1 MRFRHDLTGKN
12 RGKRAISFLLLCL
25 LVSMLPNSIGMDA
38 KADDATD
45 TVTITLHDL
54 YIDRKEA
61 LPDGTTLDD
70 CLKASEHARKI
81 TVKKGTTL
89 ADALTGN
96 NDNLTL
102 GTKSLKDTGV
112 YKKEVTPDEHA
123 MTSVADASGCVWYTR
138 ADSADGNG
146 NGGVDG
152 NNPRTKLNSDTEIN
166 NNIDLYTYSYRLRL
180 ITAQST
186 YKDLIVREGQ
196 SKGITYGSDTNEA
209 NTSIHDFLTQ
219 YSTNV
224 TWTDVN
230 DGKLSETD
238 TLSSGLTRNYT
249 LRASGVDAS
258 TKEIPCYVAENGAW
272 KKISTIQMDIDR
284 VDVWGRTGPAL
295 NYYVTDDELKAAYS
309 DYGFGKDVTFKEGIT
324 SKNKNGYFPFAYGND
339 NKLYNRQMPKQAEG
353 SDQFRVPL
361 VEDTKDITNKLAIYY
376 TPHNTTDY
384 ASNFSGASVWMD
396 NADVLKDNS
405 FYTISVDEADKDKFS
420 DTVTLPDT
428 KILSG
433 GNTTFELPSKDK
445 NGKAVTWYTEKGG
458 DVTAITKKD
467 ENTVTVTVKGINEQ
481 VILTTDKS
489 KSESL
494 KVHCF
499 VLIDQQPVEVGLLT
513 TTKTQYNKPWGSSN
527 TTKNYTRYYITSAQ
541 AETVYKK
548 YGFDASTFTPE
559 TAAQKYNFAIG
570 FYDQDLTIYDN
581 SARMWADIV
590 PINVD
595 DEYKIPMI
603 SEEDGKKYGSCSVY
617 YIPNNSKP
625 TKDGFFVKDITIS
638 GTSFKTSTDFLKSN
652 SFYTVSAKD
661 DAGKFSGT
669 VMPESQCILNGKS
682 VTMTLPY
689 KEGVGWYVNGILVQ
703 PKNIKDGKAD
713 YTVTVNQKTTFTTE
727 VPPLPIN
734 AYVVIDDKWTPVEEE
749 WTWDSTAN
757 KFTGGKLTIPEN
769 QATNTSDGERYYITE
784 TQLKQIFADYDS
796 SITIGNENHFAHEM
810 IRSKDSSKIWADT
823 KVFTVGSEKC
833 IPLYQTSNK
842 NNGATIYYTP
852 KKTGGKDGLVK
863 NDPNALKENCLKYSI
878 SANNKKGYGYVDGN
892 ATLPEKALFDTGA
905 TKNVFITLPNF
916 SESAIQWVAKDI
928 NGKDCTDHFTQTSN
942 TDYTTTYTL
951 NQLNQ
956 TDGIRQQYIF
966 EPKNANQKLRV
977 VYNTDV
983 SKSLVDIFFKNGQN
997 GLKDNQTVVQPCH
1010 IKGST
1015 TYTTSEIQKD
1025 VLYTVLRPD
1034 DDYAVVN
1041 DTKYS
1046 KQYYYTFDCW
1056 EVTTVGGQ
1064 TKEIPADYTLDYA
1077 TLQAYANED
1086 AEVQLQAKW
1095 KLRDAKE
1102 RPDSVN
1108 FFVNLSCEILDY
1120 GGNTKPQPIEN
1131 FTDSVYSTRIQGTD
1145 DIIGHDLKDEQGH
1158 TSGIYVA
1165 DAANEKTAFELDE
1178 KLRNAA
1184 NNIPL
1189 RVTSDKTATQSIY
1202 CPLADGVDKAEIT
1215 VDSMPTDEEIFRKI
1229 RNSNKTVSKVVNG
1242 VEVTI
1247 PKENLTTDKYA
1258 IRWYVLKYQNSD
1270 GWHIDGV
1277 LVEKNAKVI
1286 IKKTFVG
1293 DSEAIALVKNS
1304 YSITVTKSDDPSDTR
1319 TLTLKAAS
1327 SSDGTSLGY
1336 TTYDKATETYT
1347 WVVEG
1352 YQGEQYTV
1360 KEHNYTAKDITI
1372 DETSRAGTLQKAFTS
1387 TSRYS
1392 IHNAENHEHDTNG
1405 DKPYP
1410 EAGVSVTMAAYAA
1423 DIAEQYYQTVHL
1435 TNIYARAGILTL
1447 SKADSVTGH
1456 GLGNIQFKL
1465 SNQDGS
1471 PLELLRRPNTNQY
1484 SVKTQQAGKLGYT
1497 EAVSDN
1503 IVQTDANGYVQ
1514 LRLPPLV
1521 DGDTVDT
1528 SYKGEYY
1535 LEEIL
1540 PEGYTGAKKIS
1551 ITVTD
1556 KAEIRFTIVALD
1568 ENNKDT
1574 TDTWL
1579 DPSAPNN
1586 APILYNTSKM
1596 LTTVTAV
1603 KKWTDTTLDD
1613 SKVSVTVQL
1622 CRNGRPL
1629 ENVSGNVYTQTLN
1642 ADNNWQYTW
1651 KDLPLYVDGA
1661 VASYSLRE
1669 LSIGDTKYD
1678 ANVINDHDTDGYEEY
1693 EVTEDAT
1700 KYYEGEDSPIRDD
1713 NTVDESKFKYTLAA
1727 WKDNSGKMHY
1737 SNHALLVIRNA
1748 PVSADISFEKVD
1760 AEHGRALANAEFT
1773 LYSDEQCTQKVKGEG
1788 FTNPEVS
1795 NSEFGTVQFNH
1806 LPAGTYYFKE
1816 TKAPPGYVAD
1826 DTIYKAVIR
1835 NGKTDITPMPKGR
1848 EEESK
1853 QSNGV
1858 TVTNVSKMKLT
1869 IKKVDMDGK
1878 PITSSPA
1885 TFKIQEGTDSTTIQ
1899 QTENGEITLSNIAE
1913 GEQYIFEV
1921 SAPAGY
1927 KTLDT
1932 HVTLEI
1938 ANGEIRSIEENP
1950 DTAHWSLTKDK
1961 DGDCS
1966 YTLTVKNE
1974 PLVSLPSAG
1983 GRGYPLALLL
1993 GAGLMCGASALAL
2006 WLRRRRNQ

>member
-1 MRFRHDLTGKN
+1 MTGKN
-12 RGKRAISFLLLCL
+12 RGKRAISFLLLLCL
-25 LVSMLPNSIGMDA
+25 LVPMFPRSIGMDA

-61 LPDGTTLDD
+61 LPDGTNLDN
-70 CLKASEHARKI
+70 CLKAFEHARKI
-81 TVKKGTTL
+81 QVSKGTTL
-89 ADALTGN
+89 EKALTGN
-96 NDNLTL
+96 NVTL
-102 GTKSLKDTGV
+102 GTKSLAATGV
-112 YKKEVTPDEHA
+112 YKTEVTPDKYA
-123 MTSVADASGCVWYTR
+123 MTSVADASDCVWYTR
-138 ADSADGNG
+138 ADSEDGNG

-152 NNPRTKLNSDTEIN
+152 NNPRKKLGSDTKIN
-166 NNIDLYTYSYRLRL
+166 DNIDLYTYSYRLRL
-180 ITAQST
+180 ITAKDT

-196 SKGITYGSDTNEA
+196 SKGIAYGSDTNTA
-209 NTSIHDFLTQ
+209 NTDISSFL
-219 YSTNV
+219 SNANV
-224 TWTDVN
+224 DSWTDVN
-230 DGKLSETD
+230 EGKLLETD
-238 TLSSGLTRNYT
+238 VLSNGLTRNYT
-249 LRASGVDAS
+249 LRASGMDAP
-258 TKEIPCYVAENGAW
+258 TKEIPCYVAVNGRW
-272 KKISTIQMDIDR
+272 TKINTIQMDTDR

-309 DYGFGKDVTFKEGIT
+309 AYGFGTDVTFKDGIT
-324 SKNKNGYFPFAYGND
+324 SKDKNGYFPFTYDND
-339 NKLYNRQMPKQAEG
+339 KQLNNRQMPKQAED
-353 SDQFRVPL
+353 SKQFRVPL
-361 VEDTKDITNKLAIYY
+361 VEDTKDIAKNLAIYY
-376 TPHNTTDY
+376 TPHSTTGYVTTDN
-384 ASNFSGASVWMD
+384 S
-396 NADVLKDNS
+396 DVLKNNL
-405 FYTISVDEADKDKFS
+405 FYTISVDEADKSKFS

-433 GNTTFELPSKDK
+433 GDKTVELPSKDK
-445 NGKAVTWYTEKGG
+445 DGNAVTWYTEKGS
-458 DVTAITKKD
+458 DVTTISKKD

-481 VILTTDKS
+481 VLLTTDKS
-489 KSESL
+489 KSEGL

-499 VLIDQQPVEVGLLT
+499 VLIDQQPVEVGWLT
-513 TTKTQYNKPWGSSN
+513 TTKTQSDTSWG
-527 TTKNYTRYYITSAQ
+527 TGKNYTRYYITSVQ

-548 YGFDASTFTPE
+548 YGFDASQYAPNT

-570 FYDQDLTIYDN
+570 FYDKDLTISDN

-595 DEYKIPMI
+595 GEYKIPMI

-617 YIPNNSKP
+617 YIPNNTEK
-625 TKDGFFVKDITIS
+625 KDFWTKDITIDEN
-638 GTSFKTSTDFLKSN
+638 SFTTSTDFLKSN
-652 SFYTVSAKD
+652 SFYTVSAQD
-661 DAGKFSGT
+661 DAGKFGSDT
-669 VMPESQCILNGKS
+669 AMPEKQCILNGKS

-689 KEGVGWYVNGILVQ
+689 KEGVQWYANGIQVR
-703 PKNIKDGKAD
+703 PENINSDKAD
-713 YTVTVNQKTTFTTE
+713 YTVTVNQKTTFTTK
-727 VPPLPIN
+727 VPLMPIN
-734 AYVVIDDKWTPVEEE
+734 AYVVIDDKWTPVKEE
-749 WTWDSTAN
+749 WTWDSSAN
-757 KFTGGKLTIPEN
+757 KFTGGKLTIPEDQTTGTGN
-769 QATNTSDGERYYITE
+769 QERYYITE
-784 TQLKQIFADYDS
+784 TQLKQIFAAYDS

-810 IRSKDSSKIWADT
+810 IRPKDSSKIWADT
-823 KVFTVGSEKC
+823 AVFTVGSEKC

-852 KKTGGKDGLVK
+852 KETGGKNGLVK
-863 NDPNALKENCLKYSI
+863 NNPDALKANCLKYSI
-878 SANNKKGYGYVDGN
+878 SANNKKGYPYVDKN
-892 ATLPEKALFDTGA
+892 AALPEKELFNTGA
-905 TKNVFITLPNF
+905 TNNVSITLPNF
-916 SESAIQWVAKDI
+916 SESAIQWVAKDT
-928 NGKDCTDHFTQTSN
+928 NGKDCTNQFTQTVNES
-942 TDYTTTYTL
+942 DYTTTYT
-951 NQLNQ
+951 LNQ

-983 SKSLVDIFFKNGQN
+983 SKSLEDIFSKNGQ
-997 GLKDNQTVVQPCH
+997 KDYQEVVQPCS
-1010 IKGST
+1010 IKGGI
-1015 TYTTSEIQKD
+1015 TYTTSEIQKNASH
-1025 VLYTVLRPD
+1025 TVLRPD

-1041 DTKYS
+1041 HTKYS

-1056 EVTTVGGQ
+1056 EVTTVGGGKKTIQ
-1064 TKEIPADYTLDYA
+1064 AGDVLDYA
-1077 TLQAYANED
+1077 TLQEYANAD

-1095 KLRDAKE
+1095 KLRDKKG

-1108 FFVNLSCEILDY
+1108 FFVGLGCEILDY
-1120 GGNTKPQPIEN
+1120 GGNTKPQPKEN
-1131 FTDSVYSTRIQGTD
+1131 FTKDSVYSTRIHGTD
-1145 DIIGHDLKDEQGH
+1145 YVIGHDLKDEKGNK
-1158 TSGIYVA
+1158 SGIYVA
-1165 DAANEKTAFELDE
+1165 DAASANTAFDLD
-1178 KLRNAA
+1178 KDLRNAA

-1202 CPLADGVDKAEIT
+1202 CPLDNGYSEAEIT

-1229 RNSNKTVSKVVNG
+1229 RNSKEEVYKYDANKTKVI
-1242 VEVTI
+1242 I

-1258 IRWYVLKYQNSD
+1258 IRWYVLKYQDSD

-1293 DSEAIALVKNS
+1293 DSAAINEVKKN
-1304 YSITVTKSDDPSDTR
+1304 YSITVTKSNDTSDER
-1319 TLTLKAAS
+1319 TLTLKEAS
-1327 SSDGTSLGY
+1327 SSDSTSLGY

-1372 DETSRAGTLQKAFTS
+1372 DKNSRAGTLKKAFTS

-1405 DKPYP
+1405 DKPYTDD
-1410 EAGVSVTMAAYAA
+1410 GVSVTMAAYAT
-1423 DIAEQYYQTVHL
+1423 DIDKQYYQTVHL
-1435 TNIYARAGILTL
+1435 TNIYAQAGILTL
-1447 SKADSVTGH
+1447 SKADRVTGH
-1456 GLGNIQFKL
+1456 GLGNVQFKL
-1465 SNQDGS
+1465 SNQNGS
-1471 PLELLRRPNTNQY
+1471 ELKLLRRPNTNQY
-1484 SVKTQQAGKLGYT
+1484 SVKTQQAGNLGYT
-1497 EAVSDN
+1497 ETVPDN

-1514 LRLPPLV
+1514 LRLPPLI

-1528 SYKGEYY
+1528 RYDGEYF

-1556 KAEIRFTIVALD
+1556 QGGVRFTIVALD
-1568 ENNKDT
+1568 DNDNDT
-1574 TDTWL
+1574 TSTWL
-1579 DPSAPNN
+1579 DNTQN
-1586 APILYNTSKM
+1586 DAPILYNTSKM

-1603 KKWTDTTLDD
+1603 KKWTATTLDD
-1613 SKVSVTVQL
+1613 SKVPVIVQL

-1629 ENVSGNVYTQTLN
+1629 ENVSDKVYTQTLN
-1642 ADNNWQYTW
+1642 ADNHWQYTW
-1651 KDLPLYVDGA
+1651 ENLPLYVDGEIA
-1661 VASYSLRE
+1661 KYSLRE
-1669 LSIGDTKYD
+1669 LSIGNTKYD
-1678 ANVINDHDTDGYEEY
+1678 ADVINDYDTDGYEEY

-1700 KYYEGEDSPIRDD
+1700 KYYEGEDSPIQSD
-1713 NTVDESKFKYTLAA
+1713 NTVDESKFKHTLAA

-1773 LYSDEQCTQKVKGEG
+1773 LYSDEQCTKMVTGEG
-1788 FTNPEVS
+1788 FKNPEVS
-1795 NSEFGTVQFNH
+1795 NYEFGTVQFTK

-1816 TKAPPGYVAD
+1816 TKAPPGYEMN

-1835 NGKTDITPMPKGR
+1835 NGKTDITPMLKGR

-1858 TVTNVSKMKLT
+1858 TVTNASKMKLT
-1869 IKKVDMDGK
+1869 IKKVDMDGNL
-1878 PITSSPA
+1878 ITSSPA
-1885 TFKIQEGTDSTTIQ
+1885 TFKIQEGTDSTKIQ
-1899 QTENGEITLSNIAE
+1899 QTNNGEITLTNVAE

-1938 ANGEIRSIEENP
+1938 ANGEIKSIEDNP
-1950 DTAHWSLTKDK
+1950 DKEHWVLQR

-1993 GAGLMCGASALAL
+1993 GAGLMCGASGLAL

>member
-12 RGKRAISFLLLCL
+12 RGKRALSFLLLCL
-25 LVSMLPNSIGMDA
+25 LVSMLSNSIGMDA
-38 KADDATD
+38 KADDAKTDD

-70 CLKASEHARKI
+70 CLKASEHARQIK
-81 TVKKGTTL
+81 VKKGTTL
-89 ADALTGN
+89 EKALTGN
-96 NDNLTL
+96 NNVQL
-102 GTKSLKDTGV
+102 GTKSLKATGV
-112 YKKEVTPDEHA
+112 YKKEVTPDKDA
-123 MTSVADASGCVWYTR
+123 MTSVANASECVWYTR

-152 NNPRTKLNSDTEIN
+152 NNPRTKLNSDTKIN
-166 NNIDLYTYSYRLRL
+166 DNIDLYTYSYRLRL
-180 ITAQST
+180 ITAKDT
-186 YKDLIVREGQ
+186 YDLIVREGQ
-196 SKGITYGSDTNEA
+196 SKGIVYGSDKNEA
-209 NTSIHDFLTQ
+209 NTDISSFL
-219 YSTNV
+219 SSANV
-224 TWTDVN
+224 TFWTDVN
-230 DGKLSETD
+230 EKQLAD
-238 TLSSGLTRNYT
+238 TTALSSGLTRNYT

-258 TKEIPCYVAENGAW
+258 TKEIPCYVAVNGAW
-272 KKISTIQMDIDR
+272 TQISTIQMDTDR

-295 NYYVTDDELKAAYS
+295 NYYVTDDELKTAYS
-309 DYGFGKDVTFKEGIT
+309 DYGFGTDVIFEKGIT
-324 SKNKNGYFPFAYGND
+324 SKDKNGYFPFAYGD
-339 NKLYNRQMPKQAEG
+339 NKQLQNRQMPKQPEG
-353 SDQFRVPL
+353 STQFRVPL
-361 VEDTKDITNKLAIYY
+361 VEDTKDITKNLAIYY
-376 TPHNTTDY
+376 TPHSTTGY
-384 ASNFSGASVWMD
+384 VTID
-396 NADVLKDNS
+396 NADVLNNNS

-420 DTVTLPDT
+420 DTVSLPDT

-433 GNTTFELPSKDK
+433 GNKTFNLPSKDK
-445 NGKAVTWYTEKGG
+445 DGNAVTWYVEKGG
-458 DVTAITKKD
+458 DVTAITKKN
-467 ENTVTVTVKGINEQ
+467 ENTVTVTVKSINEQ
-481 VILTTDKS
+481 VLLTTDKS
-489 KSESL
+489 KAKGL
-494 KVHCF
+494 QVHCF
-499 VLIDQQPVEVGLLT
+499 VLVDQQPVEVGLLT

-541 AETVYKK
+541 AETVYKE
-548 YGFDASTFTPE
+548 YGFDASTFTPD
-559 TAAQKYNFAIG
+559 TTNAQKYNFAIG

-603 SEEDGKKYGSCSVY
+603 SKEDGKKYGSCSVY

-669 VMPESQCILNGKS
+669 AMPESQCILNGKS

-689 KEGVGWYVNGILVQ
+689 KEGVGWYVNGIRVE
-703 PKNIKDGKAD
+703 PKNINGDKAD
-713 YTVTVNQKTTFTTE
+713 YTVTVNQKTTFTTK
-727 VPPLPIN
+727 VPLMPIN
-734 AYVVIDDKWTPVEEE
+734 AYVSIDNTWTPVKAE

-757 KFTGGKLTIPEN
+757 KFTGGKLTIPKDQTTGTGDN
-769 QATNTSDGERYYITE
+769 ERYYITE
-784 TQLKQIFADYDS
+784 TQLKQIFAKYDPS
-796 SITIGNENHFAHEM
+796 VTIGNENHFAHEM

-823 KVFTVGSEKC
+823 AVFTVGSEKC
-833 IPLYQTSNK
+833 IPLYKTLNT

-852 KKTGGKDGLVK
+852 KETGGKSGLVK
-863 NDPNALKENCLKYSI
+863 NNPDALKANCLKYSI
-878 SANNKKGYGYVDGN
+878 SANNKKSYAYVDTK
-892 ATLPEKALFDTGA
+892 AELPKKAFFDTG
-905 TKNVFITLPNF
+905 TKENVSITLPNF
-916 SESAIQWVAKDI
+916 SESAIQWVAKDVDG
-928 NGKDCTDHFTQTSN
+928 NDCTSQFIKTVNESN
-942 TDYTTTYTL
+942 YTTTYT
-951 NQLNQ
+951 LNQ

-983 SKSLVDIFFKNGQN
+983 SKSLVDIFLKNGQRI
-997 GLKDNQTVVQPCH
+997 DQTVVQPCH

-1015 TYTTSEIQKD
+1015 TYTTSEIQRN
-1025 VLYTVLRPD
+1025 VSHMVLRPD

-1056 EVTTVGGQ
+1056 EVTAVGGG
-1064 TKEIPADYTLDYA
+1064 TIPIQADKTLNYD

-1086 AEVQLQAKW
+1086 AEVHLQAKW
-1095 KLRDAKE
+1095 KLRDAKN

-1108 FFVNLSCEILDY
+1108 FFVGLGCEILDY
-1120 GGNTKPQPIEN
+1120 GGNTHPQPIEN
-1131 FTDSVYSTRIQGTD
+1131 FTDSVYSTRIHGTD
-1145 DIIGHDLKDEQGH
+1145 HVIGHDLKDEKGNK
-1158 TSGIYVA
+1158 SGIYVA
-1165 DAANEKTAFELDE
+1165 DAANAKNAFDLDE
-1178 KLRNAA
+1178 DLRNAA

-1189 RVTSDKTATQSIY
+1189 RVTSTKSESDTSIY
-1202 CPLADGVDKAEIT
+1202 CPLADGYSEAKIT

-1229 RNSNKTVSKVVNG
+1229 RNSKKEVYKYDEDNNKVI
-1242 VEVTI
+1242 I

-1258 IRWYVLKYQNSD
+1258 IRWYVLKYQDSD

-1293 DSEAIALVKNS
+1293 DSEAIAEVKKK
-1304 YSITVTKSDDPSDTR
+1304 YSITVTKSDDTSDTR
-1319 TLTLKAAS
+1319 TLTLKAAK
-1327 SSDGTSLGY
+1327 DDTENLGY

-1352 YQGEQYTV
+1352 HQGEQYTV
-1360 KEHNYTAKDITI
+1360 KEHNYTAQDITI
-1372 DETSRAGTLQKAFTS
+1372 KENSRTGTLKKAFTS
-1387 TSRYS
+1387 TSRYA
-1392 IHNAENHEHDTNG
+1392 IHNAENHENDTNG
-1405 DKPYP
+1405 DKPYTD
-1410 EAGVSVTMAAYAA
+1410 AGVSVTMAAYAA
-1423 DIAEQYYQTVHL
+1423 DIDNQYYQTVHL
-1435 TNIYARAGILTL
+1435 TNIYAQAGILTL
-1447 SKADSVTGH
+1447 SKADRVTGH

-1465 SNQDGS
+1465 SNQNGS

-1497 EAVSDN
+1497 ETVSDN

-1528 SYKGEYY
+1528 SYEGKYY

-1551 ITVTD
+1551 IIVTD
-1556 KAEIRFTIVALD
+1556 DAQVRFTIVALD
-1568 ENNKDT
+1568 DSNNDT
-1574 TDTWL
+1574 TGAWL
-1579 DPSAPNN
+1579 DPDAPNN

-1603 KKWTDTTLDD
+1603 KKWSTTLE
-1613 SKVSVTVQL
+1613 SSTVPVTVQL

-1629 ENVSGNVYTQTLN
+1629 ENVSGNVYTRELT
-1642 ADNNWQYTW
+1642 AENNWQYTW
-1651 KDLPLYVDGA
+1651 KDLPLYVDGKIA
-1661 VASYSLRE
+1661 KYSLRE

-1678 ANVINDHDTDGYEEY
+1678 ANVINDYDTDGYEEY
-1693 EVTEDAT
+1693 LVTEDAT
-1700 KYYEGEDSPIRDD
+1700 KYYEGEDSPIQS
-1713 NTVDESKFKYTLAA
+1713 NGTVNESKFKYTIAA

-1773 LYSDEQCTQKVKGEG
+1773 LYSDEQCTQKVTGEG
-1788 FTNPEVS
+1788 FQNPEFS
-1795 NSEFGTVQFNH
+1795 YPDFGTVQFTN

-1816 TKAPPGYVAD
+1816 TKAPPGYKAD

-1848 EEESK
+1848 AEESK

-1858 TVTNVSKMKLT
+1858 TVTNESKMKLT

-1899 QTENGEITLSNIAE
+1899 QTDNGEITLSNIAE

-1938 ANGEIRSIEENP
+1938 ANGEIKRVEDNP
-1950 DTAHWSLTKDK
+1950 DTVHWILQR

>member
-12 RGKRAISFLLLCL
+12 RGKRALSFLLLCL

-61 LPDGTTLDD
+61 LPDGTKLDD
-70 CLKASEHARKI
+70 CLKASEHARTI
-81 TVKKGTTL
+81 QVPKGTTL
-89 ADALTGN
+89 AEALRN
-96 NDNLTL
+96 NNVTL
-102 GTKSLKDTGV
+102 GTKSLKATGV

-123 MTSVADASGCVWYTR
+123 MTSVADASDCVWYTR

-152 NNPRTKLNSDTEIN
+152 NNPRTKLDKSTAIDK
-166 NNIDLYTYSYRLRL
+166 NIHLYTYSYRLRL
-180 ITAQST
+180 ITAKDT
-186 YKDLIVREGQ
+186 YQDLIVREGQ
-196 SKGITYGSDTNEA
+196 SKGIKYGSNENTA
-209 NTSIHDFLTQ
+209 NTDIGSFL
-219 YSTNV
+219 SNANV
-224 TWTDVN
+224 TSWTDVN
-230 DGKLSETD
+230 EKQLADTD
-238 TLSSGLTRNYT
+238 ALSSGLTRNYT
-249 LRASGVDAS
+249 LRASGVAAS
-258 TKEIPCYVAENGAW
+258 TKEIPCYVAVNGEW
-272 KKISTIQMDIDR
+272 KEISTIQMDTDR

-309 DYGFGKDVTFKEGIT
+309 DYGFGTDVTFKEGIT
-324 SKNKNGYFPFAYGND
+324 NKDKNGYFPFAYGD
-339 NKLYNRQMPKQAEG
+339 NKQLQNRQMPKQVEG

-361 VEDTKDITNKLAIYY
+361 VEDTKDIAKNLAIYY
-376 TPHNTTDY
+376 TPHSTTGY
-384 ASNFSGASVWMD
+384 VTID
-396 NADVLKDNS
+396 NADVLKNNS
-405 FYTISVDEADKDKFS
+405 FYTISVDAEDKDKFS
-420 DTVTLPDT
+420 NTVSLPDT

-433 GNTTFELPSKDK
+433 GEATFDLPSKDK
-445 NGKAVTWYTEKGG
+445 DGKAVTWYVENGS
-458 DVTAITKKD
+458 DVTAITKKN
-467 ENTVTVTVKGINEQ
+467 ENTVTVTVKNINEQ
-481 VILTTDKS
+481 VLLTTDKS
-489 KSESL
+489 KAKGL

-513 TTKTQYNKPWGSSN
+513 TTKTQYNEPWGSSN

-548 YGFDASTFTPE
+548 YGFDASQYTPDK
-559 TAAQKYNFAIG
+559 TDAQKYNFAIG

-581 SARMWADIV
+581 SARMWADIA
-590 PINVD
+590 PIND
-595 DEYKIPMI
+595 GNEYKIPMI
-603 SEEDGKKYGSCSVY
+603 SSEDGKTSGNAKGSCSVY
-617 YIPNNSKP
+617 YIPNNTGK
-625 TKDGFFVKDITIS
+625 KDFWVRKHGAYEPSV
-638 GTSFKTSTDFLKSN
+638 DFLKKN
-652 SFYTVSAKD
+652 SFYTVSAQD

-669 VMPESQCILNGKS
+669 AMPESQCILNGKS

-689 KEGVGWYVNGILVQ
+689 KEGVGWYVNGIRVE
-703 PKNIKDGKAD
+703 PKNINGDKAD
-713 YTVTVNQKTTFTTE
+713 YTVTVNQKTTFTTK

-734 AYVVIDDKWTPVEEE
+734 AYVVIDDKWTPVEKE

-757 KFTGGKLTIPEN
+757 KFTGGELTIPEN
-769 QATNTSDGERYYITE
+769 QTTGTSTNERYYITE
-784 TQLKQIFADYDS
+784 TQLKQIFAEYDS
-796 SITIGNENHFAHEM
+796 SIKVESTNHFAHEM
-810 IRSKDSSKIWADT
+810 IVKSNPDTIWADT

-833 IPLYQTSNK
+833 IPLNMLTSGK
-842 NNGATIYYTP
+842 GAAIYYTP
-852 KKTGGKDGLVK
+852 KDSGKLSNTDALRK
-863 NDPNALKENCLKYSI
+863 NNCLKYSI
-878 SANNKKGYGYVDGN
+878 SANNKKSYAYVNKD
-892 ATLPEKALFDTGA
+892 AALPEKAFFNTGA
-905 TKNVFITLPNF
+905 TENVSITLPNF
-916 SESAIQWVAKDI
+916 SASAIQWVAKDVD
-928 NGKDCTDHFTQTSN
+928 GKDCTSQFTKTSN
-942 TDYTTTYTL
+942 TDYTTTYT
-951 NQLNQ
+951 LNQ

-966 EPKNANQKLRV
+966 EPKNADQKLCV

-983 SKSLVDIFFKNGQN
+983 SKSLEDFFSQN

-1015 TYTTSEIQKD
+1015 TYTTSEIREN
-1025 VLYTVLRPD
+1025 VSHTVLRPD

-1056 EVTTVGGQ
+1056 EVITVGGG
-1064 TKEIPADYTLDYA
+1064 TKTIPADATLDYD

-1086 AEVQLQAKW
+1086 AEVHLQAKW
-1095 KLRDAKE
+1095 KLRDAKK

-1108 FFVNLSCEILDY
+1108 FFVGLGCEILDY
-1120 GGNTKPQPIEN
+1120 GGNTHSQPIEN
-1131 FTDSVYSTRIQGTD
+1131 FTKDSVYSTRIHGTD
-1145 DIIGHDLKDEQGH
+1145 HVIGHALMDADNKH
-1158 TSGIYVA
+1158 KSGIYVA
-1165 DAANEKTAFELDE
+1165 DAESADTAFDLDAA
-1178 KLRNAA
+1178 LRNAA

-1189 RVTSDKTATQSIY
+1189 RVTSDKTATQSIT
-1202 CPLADGVDKAEIT
+1202 CPLDNGYSEAKIT

-1229 RNSNKTVSKVVNG
+1229 RNSSEDVYKYDEDNKKVI
-1242 VEVTI
+1242 I

-1258 IRWYVLKYQNSD
+1258 IRWYVLKYQDSD

-1293 DSEAIALVKNS
+1293 DSEAIAEVKKN
-1304 YSITVTKSDDPSDTR
+1304 YSITVTKSDDENDTR
-1319 TLTLKAAS
+1319 TLTLNAAS
-1327 SSDGTSLGY
+1327 SNDSTDLGY

-1352 YQGEQYTV
+1352 YQGEQYTI
-1360 KEHNYTAKDITI
+1360 KEHNYTAQDITI
-1372 DETSRAGTLQKAFTS
+1372 KENSRTGTLTKAFTS
-1387 TSRYS
+1387 TSRYA
-1392 IHNAENHEHDTNG
+1392 IHNAENHENDTNG
-1405 DKPYP
+1405 DKPYTDD
-1410 EAGVSVTMAAYAA
+1410 GVSVTMAAYAA
-1423 DIAEQYYQTVHL
+1423 DIDNQYYQTVHL
-1435 TNIYARAGILTL
+1435 TNIYAQAGILTL
-1447 SKADSVTGH
+1447 SKADRVTGH

-1465 SNQDGS
+1465 SNQNGS

-1497 EAVSDN
+1497 ETVPDN

-1528 SYKGEYY
+1528 SYEGKYY

-1556 KAEIRFTIVALD
+1556 KGEVRFTIVALD
-1568 ENNKDT
+1568 DNDNNT
-1574 TDTWL
+1574 TGTWL
-1579 DPSAPNN
+1579 DPNAPND

-1603 KKWTDTTLDD
+1603 KKWTKTTLDD

-1629 ENVSGNVYTQTLN
+1629 ENVSGKVYTRELT
-1642 ADNNWQYTW
+1642 AKDNWQYTW
-1651 KDLPLYVDGA
+1651 KDLPLYVDGEIA
-1661 VASYSLRE
+1661 KYSLRE

-1678 ANVINDHDTDGYEEY
+1678 ANVINDYDTDGYEEY

-1700 KYYEGEDSPIRDD
+1700 KYYEGEDSPIQSDG
-1713 NTVDESKFKYTLAA
+1713 TVNESKFQHTLAA

-1773 LYSDEQCTQKVKGEG
+1773 LYSDEHCTQKVTGEG
-1788 FTNPEVS
+1788 FKNPEVS
-1795 NSEFGTVQFNH
+1795 YPDFGTVQFNN

-1853 QSNGV
+1853 KSNGV
-1858 TVTNVSKMKLT
+1858 TVTNESKMKLT
-1869 IKKVDMDGK
+1869 IKKVDMDVNL
-1878 PITSSPA
+1878 ITSSPA

-1932 HVTLEI
+1932 HVTLQI
-1938 ANGEIRSIEENP
+1938 ADGKIRCIEDNP
-1950 DTAHWSLTKDK
+1950 DEDHWILQQ

>member
-12 RGKRAISFLLLCL
+12 RGKRALSFLLLCL

-38 KADDATD
+38 KADDAKTDD

-70 CLKASEHARKI
+70 CLKASEHARTI
-81 TVKKGTTL
+81 QVPKGTTL
-89 ADALTGN
+89 EKALTGN
-96 NDNLTL
+96 NNVQL
-102 GTKSLKDTGV
+102 GTKSLKATGV
-112 YKKEVTPDEHA
+112 YKKEVTPDKDA
-123 MTSVADASGCVWYTR
+123 MTSVANASECVWYTR

-152 NNPRTKLNSDTEIN
+152 NNPRTKLDKSTA
-166 NNIDLYTYSYRLRL
+166 IDKDIHLYTYSYRLRL
-180 ITAQST
+180 ITAKDT
-186 YKDLIVREGQ
+186 YDLIVREGQ
-196 SKGITYGSDTNEA
+196 SKGIAYGSDTNEA

-230 DGKLSETD
+230 DGKLSETA

-258 TKEIPCYVAENGAW
+258 TKEIPCYVAVNGAW
-272 KKISTIQMDIDR
+272 TQISTINMDTDR

-309 DYGFGKDVTFKEGIT
+309 DYGFGTDVIFEKGIT
-324 SKNKNGYFPFAYGND
+324 SKDKNGYFPFAYGD
-339 NKLYNRQMPKQAEG
+339 NKQLQNRQMPKQAEG
-353 SDQFRVPL
+353 STQFRVPL
-361 VEDTKDITNKLAIYY
+361 VEDTKDIAKNLAIYY
-376 TPHNTTDY
+376 TPHSTTGY
-384 ASNFSGASVWMD
+384 VTID
-396 NADVLKDNS
+396 NADVLKNNS

-420 DTVTLPDT
+420 NTVSLPDT

-433 GNTTFELPSKDK
+433 GEATFDLPSKDK
-445 NGKAVTWYTEKGG
+445 GGKTVTWYVEKGS
-458 DVTAITKKD
+458 DATDISKKD
-467 ENTVTVTVKGINEQ
+467 ENTVTVTVKNINEQ
-481 VILTTDKS
+481 VLLTTDKS
-489 KSESL
+489 KAEGL

-513 TTKTQYNKPWGSSN
+513 TTKTQSDASWG
-527 TTKNYTRYYITSAQ
+527 TGKNYTRYYITSAQ

-548 YGFDASTFTPE
+548 YGFDASTFTPD
-559 TAAQKYNFAIG
+559 TTNAQKYNFAIG
-570 FYDQDLTIYDN
+570 FYDSTNGDGDN
-581 SARMWADIV
+581 PDRMWPDIA
-590 PINVD
+590 PIKDGN
-595 DEYKIPMI
+595 EYKIPMI
-603 SEEDGKKYGSCSVY
+603 SSDDGKTGGKANGSCSVY
-617 YIPNNSKP
+617 YIPNNTE
-625 TKDGFFVKDITIS
+625 TKDFWVRKHGAYEPSV
-638 GTSFKTSTDFLKSN
+638 DFLGKN
-652 SFYTVSAKD
+652 SFYTVSAQD
-661 DAGKFSGT
+661 NAGKFDTGT
-669 VMPESQCILNGKS
+669 VMPESQYILNGKS

-689 KEGVGWYVNGILVQ
+689 SEGVEWYANGILVQ
-703 PKNIKDGKAD
+703 PKNINGDKAD
-713 YTVTVNQKTTFTTE
+713 YTVTINQKTTFTTK
-727 VPPLPIN
+727 VPLMPIN
-734 AYVVIDDKWTPVEEE
+734 AYVSIDNTWTPVKAE

-757 KFTGGKLTIPEN
+757 EFTGGELTIPEN
-769 QATNTSDGERYYITE
+769 QTTGTGDNERYYITE
-784 TQLKQIFADYDS
+784 TQLKQIFEKYDS

-823 KVFTVGSEKC
+823 AVFTVGSEKC
-833 IPLYQTSNK
+833 IPLYKTLNT
-842 NNGATIYYTP
+842 NNGATVYYTP
-852 KKTGGKDGLVK
+852 KVTGGKSGLVK
-863 NDPNALKENCLKYSI
+863 NNPDALKANCLKYSI
-878 SANNKKGYGYVDGN
+878 SANNKKSYVYVNKDAVLPKKELFN
-892 ATLPEKALFDTGA
+892 TATE
-905 TKNVFITLPNF
+905 NVSITLPNF
-916 SESAIQWVAKDI
+916 SESAIQWVAKDVDG
-928 NGKDCTDHFTQTSN
+928 NDCTSQFIKTVN
-942 TDYTTTYTL
+942 ELNYTTTYTL
-951 NQLNQ
+951 NQKG
-956 TDGIRQQYIF
+956 GIRQQYIF

-983 SKSLVDIFFKNGQN
+983 SKSLKNLFSQNSQN
-997 GLKDNQTVVQPCH
+997 GLKDNQTVVQPCS

-1015 TYTTSEIQKD
+1015 TYTTSEIQENASH
-1025 VLYTVLRPD
+1025 TVLRPD

-1056 EVTTVGGQ
+1056 KVTTVGGV
-1064 TKEIPADYTLDYA
+1064 TKTIRAGDKLDYT

-1086 AEVQLQAKW
+1086 AEVHLQAKW
-1095 KLRDAKE
+1095 KLQDAQG

-1108 FFVNLSCEILDY
+1108 FFVNLGCKILDY
-1120 GGNTKPQPIEN
+1120 GGNTHPQPIEN
-1131 FTDSVYSTRIQGTD
+1131 FTDSVYSTRIHGTD
-1145 DIIGHDLKDEQGH
+1145 NVIGHDLKDEKGNK
-1158 TSGIYVA
+1158 SGIYVA
-1165 DAANEKTAFELDE
+1165 DAASKKTAFDLDAA
-1178 KLRNAA
+1178 LRNAA

-1202 CPLADGVDKAEIT
+1202 CPLANGVDKAEIT

-1229 RNSNKTVSKVVNG
+1229 RNSNKTVSKRVNG
-1242 VEVTI
+1242 VDVTI

-1258 IRWYVLKYQNSD
+1258 IRWYVLKYQDSD

-1293 DSEAIALVKNS
+1293 DSAAIDEVKKK
-1304 YSITVTKSDDPSDTR
+1304 YSITVTKSNDTSDTR

-1327 SSDGTSLGY
+1327 SNDSTSLGY
-1336 TTYDKATETYT
+1336 TTYDEATETYT

-1352 YQGEQYTV
+1352 YQGEQYTI
-1360 KEHNYTAKDITI
+1360 KENNYTAQDITI
-1372 DETSRAGTLQKAFTS
+1372 KENSRTGTLKKAFTS
-1387 TSRYS
+1387 TSRYA
-1392 IHNAENHEHDTNG
+1392 IHNAENHENDTNG
-1405 DKPYP
+1405 DKSYTD
-1410 EAGVSVTMAAYAA
+1410 AGVSVTMAAYAA

-1447 SKADSVTGH
+1447 SKADRVTGH

-1465 SNQDGS
+1465 SNQNGS

-1497 EAVSDN
+1497 ETVPDN

-1528 SYKGEYY
+1528 SYEGKYY

-1551 ITVTD
+1551 IIVTD
-1556 KAEIRFTIVALD
+1556 DAQVRFTIVALD

-1574 TDTWL
+1574 TSTWL
-1579 DPSAPNN
+1579 DNTQN
-1586 APILYNTSKM
+1586 DAPILYNTSKM

-1603 KKWTDTTLDD
+1603 KKWTKTTLDD

-1629 ENVSGNVYTQTLN
+1629 ENVSGNVYTQELT
-1642 ADNNWQYTW
+1642 AENNWQYTW
-1651 KDLPLYVDGA
+1651 KDLPLYVDGEIA
-1661 VASYSLRE
+1661 KYSLRE

-1678 ANVINDHDTDGYEEY
+1678 ANVINDYDTDGYEEY
-1693 EVTEDAT
+1693 LVTEDAT
-1700 KYYEGEDSPIRDD
+1700 KYYEGEDSPIQS
-1713 NTVDESKFKYTLAA
+1713 NGTVNESKFKYTIAA

-1773 LYSDEQCTQKVKGEG
+1773 LYSDEQCTKMVTGEG
-1788 FTNPEVS
+1788 FQNPEFS
-1795 NSEFGTVQFNH
+1795 YPDFGTVQFNN

-1816 TKAPPGYVAD
+1816 TKAPPGYEAD

-1848 EEESK
+1848 AEESK

-1858 TVTNVSKMKLT
+1858 TVTNASKMKLT
-1869 IKKVDMDGK
+1869 IKKVDMDDK

-1899 QTENGEITLSNIAE
+1899 QTDNGEITLSNIAE

-1932 HVTLEI
+1932 HVTLQI
-1938 ANGEIRSIEENP
+1938 ADGKIECIEENP
-1950 DTAHWSLTKDK
+1950 DIAHWILKSN
-1961 DGDCS
+1961 GDCS

>member
-1 MRFRHDLTGKN
+1 MT
-12 RGKRAISFLLLCL
+12 GKRAISFLLLCL
-25 LVSMLPNSIGMDA
+25 LVSMLSNSIGMDA
-38 KADDATD
+38 KADDAKTDD

-61 LPDGTTLDD
+61 LPDGINLADKEQNGDTNPDP
-70 CLKASEHARKI
+70 CLAAYKYARKI
-81 TVKKGTTL
+81 QVKKGTTL

-96 NDNLTL
+96 NNVQL
-102 GTKSLKDTGV
+102 GTKSLKATGV
-112 YKKEVTPDEHA
+112 YKKEVTADEHA

-138 ADSADGNG
+138 EDSADCNG

-152 NNPRTKLNSDTEIN
+152 NNPRTKLNSDTKIN
-166 NNIDLYTYSYRLRL
+166 DNIDLYTYSYRLRL
-180 ITAQST
+180 ITAKDT
-186 YKDLIVREGQ
+186 YDLIVREGQ
-196 SKGITYGSDTNEA
+196 SKGIVYGSDKNEA
-209 NTSIHDFLTQ
+209 NTDISSFLSSAQ
-219 YSTNV
+219 V
-224 TWTDVN
+224 TSWTDVN
-230 DGKLSETD
+230 EKQLAD
-238 TLSSGLTRNYT
+238 TTALSSGLTRNYT
-249 LRASGVDAS
+249 LRASGVAAS
-258 TKEIPCYVAENGAW
+258 TKEIPCYVAVNGAW
-272 KKISTIQMDIDR
+272 TQISTIQMDTDR

-309 DYGFGKDVTFKEGIT
+309 DYGFGKDVTFEKGTT
-324 SKNKNGYFPFAYGND
+324 SKDKNGYFPFAYGD
-339 NKLYNRQMPKQAEG
+339 NKQLQNRQMPKQPEG
-353 SDQFRVPL
+353 STQFRVPL
-361 VEDTKDITNKLAIYY
+361 VEDTKDIAKNLAIYY
-376 TPHNTTDY
+376 TPHSTTGY
-384 ASNFSGASVWMD
+384 VTID
-396 NADVLKDNS
+396 NADVLKNNS
-405 FYTISVDEADKDKFS
+405 FYTVSVDEADKNKFS
-420 DTVTLPDT
+420 DVTLPDM

-433 GNTTFELPSKDK
+433 GEATFDLPSKDK
-445 NGKAVTWYTEKGG
+445 DGKAVTWYVEKGS
-458 DVTAITKKD
+458 DVTAITKKN
-467 ENTVTVTVKGINEQ
+467 ENAVTVTVKNINEQ
-481 VILTTDKS
+481 VLLTTDKS
-489 KSESL
+489 KAEGL

-513 TTKTQYNKPWGSSN
+513 TTKMQYNKPWGSSN

-541 AETVYKK
+541 AETVYKE
-548 YGFDASTFTPE
+548 YGFDASTFTPD
-559 TAAQKYNFAIG
+559 TTNAQKYNFAIG

-661 DAGKFSGT
+661 DARKFSGT
-669 VMPESQCILNGKS
+669 AMPESQCILNGKS

-689 KEGVGWYVNGILVQ
+689 KEGVGWYVNGIRVE
-703 PKNIKDGKAD
+703 PKNINGDKAD
-713 YTVTVNQKTTFTTE
+713 YTVTVNQKTTFTTK
-727 VPPLPIN
+727 VPLMPIN
-734 AYVVIDDKWTPVEEE
+734 AYVSIDNTWTPVKAE

-757 KFTGGKLTIPEN
+757 KFKGGELTIPEN
-769 QATNTSDGERYYITE
+769 QTTGTSTNERYYITE
-784 TQLKQIFADYDS
+784 TQLKQIFAVYDS
-796 SITIGNENHFAHEM
+796 SIKVESINHFAHEM
-810 IRSKDSSKIWADT
+810 IVKSNPNTIWADT
-823 KVFTVGSEKC
+823 AVFTVGSEKC
-833 IPLYQTSNK
+833 IPLNMLTSGK
-842 NNGATIYYTP
+842 GAAIYYTP
-852 KKTGGKDGLVK
+852 NNSGKLSNTDALRK
-863 NDPNALKENCLKYSI
+863 NNCLKYSI
-878 SANNKKGYGYVDGN
+878 SANNKKSYVYVNKD
-892 ATLPEKALFDTGA
+892 AALPEKAFFNTGA
-905 TKNVFITLPNF
+905 TNNVSITLPNF
-916 SESAIQWVAKDI
+916 SASAIQWVAKDVD
-928 NGKDCTDHFTQTSN
+928 GKDCTSHFTQTSN

-951 NQLNQ
+951 NQ
-956 TDGIRQQYIF
+956 TGGIRQQYIF
-966 EPKNANQKLRV
+966 EPKDATQKLCV

-983 SKSLVDIFFKNGQN
+983 SKSLEDFFSQN

-1015 TYTTSEIQKD
+1015 TYTTSEIREN
-1025 VLYTVLRPD
+1025 VSHTVLRPD

-1056 EVTTVGGQ
+1056 EVTTVGGG
-1064 TKEIPADYTLDYA
+1064 TKTIRAGDKLDYT
-1077 TLQAYANED
+1077 TLQAYADEN
-1086 AEVQLQAKW
+1086 AEVHLQAKW
-1095 KLRDAKE
+1095 KLRDVKK

-1108 FFVNLSCEILDY
+1108 FFVNLVCEILDY
-1120 GGNTKPQPIEN
+1120 GGNTHPQPIEN
-1131 FTDSVYSTRIQGTD
+1131 FTDSVYSTRIHGTD
-1145 DIIGHDLKDEQGH
+1145 YVIGHDLKDEKGNK
-1158 TSGIYVA
+1158 SGIYIA
-1165 DAANEKTAFELDE
+1165 DAESADTAFDLDAA
-1178 KLRNAA
+1178 LRNAA

-1202 CPLADGVDKAEIT
+1202 CPLVNGVDKAEIT

-1229 RNSNKTVSKVVNG
+1229 RNSSKTVSKRVNG
-1242 VEVTI
+1242 VDVTI

-1258 IRWYVLKYQNSD
+1258 IRWYVLKYQDSD

-1286 IKKTFVG
+1286 VKKTFVG
-1293 DSEAIALVKNS
+1293 DSEAIAEVKKN
-1304 YSITVTKSDDPSDTR
+1304 YSITVTKSNDTSDTR
-1319 TLTLKAAS
+1319 TLTLNAAK
-1327 SSDGTSLGY
+1327 DDTENLGY

-1352 YQGEQYTV
+1352 HQGEQYTI
-1360 KEHNYTAKDITI
+1360 KEHNYTAQDITI
-1372 DETSRAGTLQKAFTS
+1372 EENSRTGTLTKAFTS
-1387 TSRYS
+1387 TSRYA
-1392 IHNAENHEHDTNG
+1392 IHNAENHENDTNG
-1405 DKPYP
+1405 DKPYTD
-1410 EAGVSVTMAAYAA
+1410 AGVSVTMAAYAA
-1423 DIAEQYYQTVHL
+1423 DIDNQYYQTVHL
-1435 TNIYARAGILTL
+1435 TNIYAQAGILTL
-1447 SKADSVTGH
+1447 SKADRVTGH

-1465 SNQDGS
+1465 SNQNGS

-1497 EAVSDN
+1497 ETVSDN

-1528 SYKGEYY
+1528 SYEGKYY

-1556 KAEIRFTIVALD
+1556 KGEVRFTIVALD
-1568 ENNKDT
+1568 DNDNNT
-1574 TDTWL
+1574 TGTWL
-1579 DPSAPNN
+1579 DPNAPND

-1603 KKWTDTTLDD
+1603 KKWTKTTLDD
-1613 SKVSVTVQL
+1613 SKVAVTVQL

-1629 ENVSGNVYTQTLN
+1629 ENVSGKVYTQELT
-1642 ADNNWQYTW
+1642 AENNWQYTW
-1651 KDLPLYVDGA
+1651 KDLPLYVDGEIA
-1661 VASYSLRE
+1661 KYSLRE

-1678 ANVINDHDTDGYEEY
+1678 ANVINDYDTDGYEEY

-1700 KYYEGEDSPIRDD
+1700 KYYEGEDSPIQSDG
-1713 NTVDESKFKYTLAA
+1713 TVDESKFQHTLAA

-1773 LYSDEQCTQKVKGEG
+1773 LYSDEQCTQKVTGEG
-1788 FTNPEVS
+1788 FKNPEVS
-1795 NSEFGTVQFNH
+1795 YPDFGTVQFNN

-1816 TKAPPGYVAD
+1816 TKAPPGYKAD

-1853 QSNGV
+1853 KSNGV
-1858 TVTNVSKMKLT
+1858 TVTNESKMKLT

-1938 ANGEIRSIEENP
+1938 ADGKIKCIEDNP
-1950 DTAHWSLTKDK
+1950 DEEHWVLRR

-1966 YTLTVKNE
+1966 YTLTVRNE

>member
-1 MRFRHDLTGKN
+1 MT
-12 RGKRAISFLLLCL
+12 GKRAISFLLLCL

-38 KADDATD
+38 KADDAKTDD

-61 LPDGTTLDD
+61 LPDGTKLADKEPNGDTDPD
-70 CLKASEHARKI
+70 PCLAAYKYARTI
-81 TVKKGTTL
+81 QVPKGTTL

-96 NDNLTL
+96 NNLKL
-102 GTKSLKDTGV
+102 GTKSLKATGV

-123 MTSVADASGCVWYTR
+123 MTSVADASDCVWYTR
-138 ADSADGNG
+138 EDSADGNG

-152 NNPRTKLNSDTEIN
+152 NNPRTKLDKSTA
-166 NNIDLYTYSYRLRL
+166 IDKDIHLYTYSYRLRL
-180 ITAQST
+180 ITAKNT
-186 YKDLIVREGQ
+186 YQDLIVREGQ
-196 SKGITYGSDTNEA
+196 GKGITYGSDTSTA
-209 NTSIHDFLTQ
+209 NTDISNFLSSATSAQ
-219 YSTNV
+219 V
-224 TWTDVN
+224 TSWTDVN
-230 DGKLSETD
+230 EKQLADTD
-238 TLSSGLTRNYT
+238 ALSSGLTRNYT
-249 LRASGVDAS
+249 LRASGVAAS
-258 TKEIPCYVAENGAW
+258 TKEIPCYVAVNGAW
-272 KKISTIQMDIDR
+272 KEISTIQMDTDR

-295 NYYVTDDELKAAYS
+295 NYYVTDDELKTAYS
-309 DYGFGKDVTFKEGIT
+309 DYGFGKDVTFEGGIT
-324 SKNKNGYFPFAYGND
+324 SKDKNGYFPFAYD
-339 NKLYNRQMPKQAEG
+339 NGKQLNNRQMPKQVEG

-361 VEDTKDITNKLAIYY
+361 VEDTKDIAKNLAIYY
-376 TPHNTTDY
+376 TPHSTTGY
-384 ASNFSGASVWMD
+384 VTID
-396 NADVLKDNS
+396 NADVLKNNS
-405 FYTISVDEADKDKFS
+405 FYTISVDAEDKDKFS
-420 DTVTLPDT
+420 NTVSLPDM

-433 GNTTFELPSKDK
+433 GEATFDLPSKDK
-445 NGKAVTWYTEKGG
+445 DGKAVTWYVENGS
-458 DVTAITKKD
+458 DVTAITKKN
-467 ENTVTVTVKGINEQ
+467 ENTVAVTVKNINEQ
-481 VILTTDKS
+481 VLLTTDKS
-489 KSESL
+489 KAKGL
-494 KVHCF
+494 QVHCF
-499 VLIDQQPVEVGLLT
+499 VLVDQQPEEVGLLT
-513 TTKTQYNKPWGSSN
+513 TTKMQYNEPWGSSN

-548 YGFDASTFTPE
+548 YGFDASQYTPD
-559 TAAQKYNFAIG
+559 TTDAQKYNFAIG

-581 SARMWADIV
+581 PDRMWADIA
-590 PINVD
+590 PIKDGN
-595 DEYKIPMI
+595 EYKIPMI
-603 SEEDGKKYGSCSVY
+603 SSEDGKTSGNAKGSCSVY
-617 YIPNNSKP
+617 YIPNNTGK
-625 TKDGFFVKDITIS
+625 KDFWVRKHGAYEPSV
-638 GTSFKTSTDFLKSN
+638 DFLGKN
-652 SFYTVSAKD
+652 SFYTVSAQD
-661 DAGKFSGT
+661 NAGKFDTGT
-669 VMPESQCILNGKS
+669 AMPESQCILNGKS

-689 KEGVGWYVNGILVQ
+689 SEGVEWYANGIWVK
-703 PKNIKDGKAD
+703 PDNIKDGKAD
-713 YTVTVNQKTTFTTE
+713 YTVTVNQKTTFTTK
-727 VPPLPIN
+727 VSLLPIN
-734 AYVVIDDKWTPVEEE
+734 AYVVIDDKWTPVKAE
-749 WTWDSTAN
+749 WTWDSTA
-757 KFTGGKLTIPEN
+757 KEFKGGELTIPEN
-769 QATNTSDGERYYITE
+769 QTTGTGDDKRYYITE
-784 TQLKQIFADYDS
+784 TQLKQIFAEYDS

-833 IPLYQTSNK
+833 IPLYQTLNT

-852 KKTGGKDGLVK
+852 KETGGKNGLVK
-863 NDPNALKENCLKYSI
+863 NNPDALKANCLKYSI
-878 SANNKKGYGYVDGN
+878 SANNKKSYAYVNKD
-892 ATLPEKALFDTGA
+892 AVLPKKAFFDTG
-905 TKNVFITLPNF
+905 TTENVSITLPNF
-916 SESAIQWVAKDI
+916 SASAIQWVAKDVD
-928 NGKDCTDHFTQTSN
+928 GKDCTSHFTQTSN

-951 NQLNQ
+951 NQ
-956 TDGIRQQYIF
+956 TGGIRQQYIF
-966 EPKNANQKLRV
+966 EPKNADQKLCV

-983 SKSLVDIFFKNGQN
+983 SKSLENLFSQNSQN

-1015 TYTTSEIQKD
+1015 TYTTSEIREN
-1025 VLYTVLRPD
+1025 VSHTVLRPD
-1034 DDYAVVN
+1034 DDYAVVK
-1041 DTKYS
+1041 DTKY

-1056 EVTTVGGQ
+1056 EVTTVGGG
-1064 TKEIPADYTLDYA
+1064 TKTIQAGDTLNYD

-1086 AEVQLQAKW
+1086 AEVHLQAKW
-1095 KLRDAKE
+1095 KLLDERG

-1108 FFVNLSCEILDY
+1108 FFVNLVCEILDY
-1120 GGNTKPQPIEN
+1120 GGNTHPQPIEN
-1131 FTDSVYSTRIQGTD
+1131 FTDSVYSTRIHGTD
-1145 DIIGHDLKDEQGH
+1145 HVIGYDLKDEKGNK
-1158 TSGIYVA
+1158 SGIYIA
-1165 DAANEKTAFELDE
+1165 DAESADTAFDLDAA
-1178 KLRNAA
+1178 LRNAA

-1202 CPLADGVDKAEIT
+1202 CPLVNGVDKAEIT

-1229 RNSNKTVSKVVNG
+1229 RNSSKTVSKRVNG
-1242 VEVTI
+1242 VDVTI

-1258 IRWYVLKYQNSD
+1258 IRWYVLKYQDSD

-1286 IKKTFVG
+1286 VKKTFVG
-1293 DSEAIALVKNS
+1293 DSEAIAEVKKN
-1304 YSITVTKSDDPSDTR
+1304 YSITVTKSNDTSDTR
-1319 TLTLKAAS
+1319 TLTLNAAS
-1327 SSDGTSLGY
+1327 SNDSTSLGY

-1352 YQGEQYTV
+1352 HQGEQYTI
-1360 KEHNYTAKDITI
+1360 KEHNYTAQDITI
-1372 DETSRAGTLQKAFTS
+1372 KENSRTGTLTKAFTS
-1387 TSRYS
+1387 TSRYA
-1392 IHNAENHEHDTNG
+1392 IHNAENHENDTNG
-1405 DKPYP
+1405 DKSYTDD
-1410 EAGVSVTMAAYAA
+1410 GVSVTMAAYAA
-1423 DIAEQYYQTVHL
+1423 DIDNQYYQTVHL
-1435 TNIYARAGILTL
+1435 TNIYAQAGILTL
-1447 SKADSVTGH
+1447 SKADRVTGH

-1465 SNQDGS
+1465 SNQNGS

-1497 EAVSDN
+1497 EIVSDN

-1528 SYKGEYY
+1528 SYEGEYY

-1556 KAEIRFTIVALD
+1556 KGKVRFTIVALD
-1568 ENNKDT
+1568 DNDNNT
-1574 TDTWL
+1574 TGTWL
-1579 DPSAPNN
+1579 DPKAPND

-1603 KKWTDTTLDD
+1603 KKWTKTTLDD
-1613 SKVSVTVQL
+1613 SKVPVTVQL

-1629 ENVSGNVYTQTLN
+1629 ENVSGKVYTRELT
-1642 ADNNWQYTW
+1642 AENNWQYTW
-1651 KDLPLYVDGA
+1651 ENLPLYVDGEIA
-1661 VASYSLRE
+1661 KYSLRE

-1678 ANVINDHDTDGYEEY
+1678 ANVINDYDTDGYEEY

-1700 KYYEGEDSPIRDD
+1700 KYYEGEDSPFKDD
-1713 NTVDESKFKYTLAA
+1713 NTVDESKFKHTLAA

-1773 LYSDEQCTQKVKGEG
+1773 LYSDEQCTQKVTGEG
-1788 FTNPEVS
+1788 FKNPEVS
-1795 NSEFGTVQFNH
+1795 YPDFGTVQFNN

-1816 TKAPPGYVAD
+1816 TKAPPGYKAD

-1848 EEESK
+1848 EKESK

-1858 TVTNVSKMKLT
+1858 TVTNESKMKLT

-1938 ANGEIRSIEENP
+1938 ANGEIKRVEDNP
-1950 DTAHWSLTKDK
+1950 DEDHWILQLQQ

-2006 WLRRRRNQ
+2006 WLRRRRNP

>member
-1 MRFRHDLTGKN
+1 MFPR
-12 RGKRAISFLLLCL
+12 
-25 LVSMLPNSIGMDA
+25 SIGMDA

-70 CLKASEHARKI
+70 CLKASEHARQIK
-81 TVKKGTTL
+81 VKKGTTL

-96 NDNLTL
+96 NNVQL

-123 MTSVADASGCVWYTR
+123 MTSVADASDCVWYTR

-152 NNPRTKLNSDTEIN
+152 NNPRTEFDKSTAIDK
-166 NNIDLYTYSYRLRL
+166 NIHLYTYSYRLRL
-180 ITAQST
+180 ITAKDT
-186 YKDLIVREGQ
+186 YQDLIVREGQ
-196 SKGITYGSDTNEA
+196 SKGIAYGSDTNTA
-209 NTSIHDFLTQ
+209 NTDISSFL
-219 YSTNV
+219 SNANV
-224 TWTDVN
+224 ASWTDVN
-230 DGKLSETD
+230 EKQLAD
-238 TLSSGLTRNYT
+238 TTALSSGLTRNYT

-258 TKEIPCYVAENGAW
+258 TKEIPCYVAVNGAW
-272 KKISTIQMDIDR
+272 TQISTIQMDTDR

-295 NYYVTDDELKAAYS
+295 NYYVTDDELKTAYS
-309 DYGFGKDVTFKEGIT
+309 DYGFGKDVTFEGGIT
-324 SKNKNGYFPFAYGND
+324 SKDKNGYFPFAYGD
-339 NKLYNRQMPKQAEG
+339 NKQLQNRQMPKQPEG
-353 SDQFRVPL
+353 STQFRVPL
-361 VEDTKDITNKLAIYY
+361 VEDTKDITKDLAIYY
-376 TPHNTTDY
+376 TPHSTTGY
-384 ASNFSGASVWMD
+384 VTID
-396 NADVLKDNS
+396 NADVLKNNS
-405 FYTISVDEADKDKFS
+405 FYTISVDEADKNKFNDS
-420 DTVTLPDT
+420 LPNT

-433 GNTTFELPSKDK
+433 GEATFDLPSKDK
-445 NGKAVTWYTEKGG
+445 DGKAVTWYVEKGG

-513 TTKTQYNKPWGSSN
+513 TTKTQSVASWGN
-527 TTKNYTRYYITSAQ
+527 GKNYTRYYITSAQ

-548 YGFDASTFTPE
+548 YGFDASTFTPD
-559 TAAQKYNFAIG
+559 TTNAQKYNFAIG
-570 FYDQDLTIYDN
+570 FYDSSNGAADN
-581 SARMWADIV
+581 PDRMWADIE
-590 PINVD
+590 PIKD
-595 DEYKIPMI
+595 GDEYKIPMI
-603 SEEDGKKYGSCSVY
+603 SSTDGKTGGPANGSCSVY
-617 YIPNNSKP
+617 YIPNNTE
-625 TKDGFFVKDITIS
+625 TKDFWVREH
-638 GTSFKTSTDFLKSN
+638 GTYKPSVDFLGKN
-652 SFYTVSAKD
+652 SFYTVSAQD
-661 DAGKFSGT
+661 NAGKFDTGT

-689 KEGVGWYVNGILVQ
+689 KEGVEWYANGILVR
-703 PKNIKDGKAD
+703 PKNINGDKAD
-713 YTVTVNQKTTFTTE
+713 YTVTVNQKTTFTTK
-727 VPPLPIN
+727 VSFMPIN
-734 AYVVIDDKWTPVEEE
+734 AYVSIDNTWTPVKAE

-757 KFTGGKLTIPEN
+757 KFTGGELTIPKDQTTGTGDN
-769 QATNTSDGERYYITE
+769 ERYYTTE
-784 TQLKQIFADYDS
+784 TQLKQIFAKYDP

-810 IRSKDSSKIWADT
+810 IRSKDSSKIWADAD
-823 KVFTVGSEKC
+823 VFTVGSEKC
-833 IPLYQTSNK
+833 IPLYKTLNT

-852 KKTGGKDGLVK
+852 KETGGKSGLVK
-863 NDPNALKENCLKYSI
+863 NNPDALKANCLKYSI
-878 SANNKKGYGYVDGN
+878 SANNKKSYVYVNKD
-892 ATLPEKALFDTGA
+892 AVLPKKELFNTGA
-905 TKNVFITLPNF
+905 TENVSITLPNF

-928 NGKDCTDHFTQTSN
+928 NGKDCTSQFIKTVNESN
-942 TDYTTTYTL
+942 YTTTYTL
-951 NQLNQ
+951 NQK
-956 TDGIRQQYIF
+956 DGIRQQYIF

-983 SKSLVDIFFKNGQN
+983 SKSLVDIFLKNGQRI
-997 GLKDNQTVVQPCH
+997 DQTVVQPCH

-1015 TYTTSEIQKD
+1015 TYTTSEIQEN
-1025 VLYTVLRPD
+1025 VSHTVLRPD

-1056 EVTTVGGQ
+1056 EVTTVGGKKIAIQ
-1064 TKEIPADYTLDYA
+1064 AGDTLNYD

-1086 AEVQLQAKW
+1086 TEVHLQATW
-1095 KLRDAKE
+1095 KLRDAKG

-1108 FFVNLSCEILDY
+1108 FFVGLGCEILDY
-1120 GGNTKPQPIEN
+1120 GGNTHPQPIEN
-1131 FTDSVYSTRIQGTD
+1131 FTDSVYSTRIHGTD
-1145 DIIGHDLKDEQGH
+1145 YVIGHDLKDEKGNK
-1158 TSGIYVA
+1158 SGIYVA
-1165 DAANEKTAFELDE
+1165 DAASANTAFDLDE
-1178 KLRNAA
+1178 DLRNAA

-1189 RVTSDKTATQSIY
+1189 RVTSTKSDTSIY
-1202 CPLADGVDKAEIT
+1202 CPLDNGVDKAEIT

-1229 RNSNKTVSKVVNG
+1229 RNSSEDVYKYDENNNKVI
-1242 VEVTI
+1242 I

-1293 DSEAIALVKNS
+1293 DSAAIDEVKKK
-1304 YSITVTKSDDPSDTR
+1304 YSITVTKSNDKSDTR

-1327 SSDGTSLGY
+1327 SNDSTDLGY

-1352 YQGEQYTV
+1352 HQGEQYTI
-1360 KEHNYTAKDITI
+1360 KEHNYTAQDITI
-1372 DETSRAGTLQKAFTS
+1372 KENSRTGTLTKAFTS
-1387 TSRYS
+1387 TSRYA
-1392 IHNAENHEHDTNG
+1392 IHNAENHENDTNG
-1405 DKPYP
+1405 DKPYTDD
-1410 EAGVSVTMAAYAA
+1410 GVSVTMAAYAA
-1423 DIAEQYYQTVHL
+1423 DIDNQYYQTVHL
-1435 TNIYARAGILTL
+1435 TNIYAQAGILTL
-1447 SKADSVTGH
+1447 SKADRVTGH

-1465 SNQDGS
+1465 SNQNGS

-1484 SVKTQQAGKLGYT
+1484 SVRTQQAGKLGYT
-1497 EAVSDN
+1497 EIVSDN

-1528 SYKGEYY
+1528 SYEGKYY

-1551 ITVTD
+1551 IIVTD
-1556 KAEIRFTIVALD
+1556 KGTVRFTIVAYD
-1568 ENNKDT
+1568 DGNKDT

-1579 DPSAPNN
+1579 DPNAPND

-1603 KKWTDTTLDD
+1603 KKWTKTTLDD

-1629 ENVSGNVYTQTLN
+1629 ENVSGKVYTKELT
-1642 ADNNWQYTW
+1642 AENNWQYTW
-1651 KDLPLYVDGA
+1651 KDLPLYVDGEIA
-1661 VASYSLRE
+1661 KYSLRE

-1678 ANVINDHDTDGYEEY
+1678 ANVINDYDTDGYEEY

-1700 KYYEGEDSPIRDD
+1700 KYYEGEDSPIQSDG
-1713 NTVDESKFKYTLAA
+1713 TVNESKFQHTLAA

-1773 LYSDEQCTQKVKGEG
+1773 LYSDEQCTKKVTGEN

-1795 NSEFGTVQFNH
+1795 YPDFGTVQFTN

-1858 TVTNVSKMKLT
+1858 TVTNESKMKLT
-1869 IKKVDMDGK
+1869 IKKVDMDGNL
-1878 PITSSPA
+1878 ITSSPA

-1938 ANGEIRSIEENP
+1938 ADGKIKCIEDNP
-1950 DTAHWSLTKDK
+1950 DEDHWILQQ

-1966 YTLTVKNE
+1966 YTLTVRNE

>member
-1 MRFRHDLTGKN
+1 MTGKN
-12 RGKRAISFLLLCL
+12 RGKRALSFLLLCL
-25 LVSMLPNSIGMDA
+25 LVSILPNSIGMDA
-38 KADDATD
+38 KADDAKTDD

-61 LPDGTTLDD
+61 LPDGTNLDD
-70 CLKASEHARKI
+70 CLKASEHARTI
-81 TVKKGTTL
+81 QVPKGTTL
-89 ADALTGN
+89 EKALMGDN
-96 NDNLTL
+96 NVTL

-112 YKKEVTPDEHA
+112 YKKEVMPDEHA

-152 NNPRTKLNSDTEIN
+152 NNPRTKLNSDTKIN
-166 NNIDLYTYSYRLRL
+166 DNIDLYTYSYRLRL
-180 ITAQST
+180 ITAKDT
-186 YKDLIVREGQ
+186 YQDLIVREGQ

-258 TKEIPCYVAENGAW
+258 TKEIPCYVAVNGAW
-272 KKISTIQMDIDR
+272 TQISTIQMDTDR

-295 NYYVTDDELKAAYS
+295 NYYVTDDELKTAYS
-309 DYGFGKDVTFKEGIT
+309 DYRFGTDVTFKGGIT
-324 SKNKNGYFPFAYGND
+324 SKDQNGYFPFAYGND

-353 SDQFRVPL
+353 STQFRVPL
-361 VEDTKDITNKLAIYY
+361 VEDTKDITTTNLAIYY
-376 TPHNTTDY
+376 TPYNTTGY
-384 ASNFSGASVWMD
+384 VTID
-396 NADVLKDNS
+396 NADVLKNNS
-405 FYTISVDEADKDKFS
+405 FYTISVDDADKDKFS
-420 DTVTLPDT
+420 DGVLPDT

-433 GNTTFELPSKDK
+433 GEATFELPSKDK
-445 NGKAVTWYTEKGG
+445 NGNTVTWYTKKGG

-467 ENTVTVTVKGINEQ
+467 ENTVTVTVKNINEQ
-481 VILTTDKS
+481 VLLTTDQS
-489 KSESL
+489 KAEGL

-499 VLIDQQPVEVGLLT
+499 VLIDQQPKKVGLLT
-513 TTKTQYNKPWGSSN
+513 TTKTQYNAPWGSSN
-527 TTKNYTRYYITSAQ
+527 TPKNYTRYYITSAQ

-548 YGFDASTFTPE
+548 YGFDASQYAPDT

-581 SARMWADIV
+581 SARMWADIE

-595 DEYKIPMI
+595 GEYKIPMI
-603 SEEDGKKYGSCSVY
+603 SKDDGKQYGSCSVY
-617 YIPNNSKP
+617 YIPNNTGK
-625 TKDGFFVKDITIS
+625 KDFWTKDITIS
-638 GTSFKTSTDFLKSN
+638 GNSFQTSTDFLKSN
-652 SFYTVSAKD
+652 SFYTVSAQD
-661 DAGKFSGT
+661 DAKKFDAGT
-669 VMPESQCILNGKS
+669 VMPENQCILNGKS

-689 KEGVGWYVNGILVQ
+689 KEGVGWYVNGIRVE
-703 PKNIKDGKAD
+703 PKNINGDKAD

-727 VPPLPIN
+727 VPPLLPIN

-749 WTWDSTAN
+749 WTWDSTA
-757 KFTGGKLTIPEN
+757 KEFTGGKLTIPEDQTTGTGDN
-769 QATNTSDGERYYITE
+769 ERYYITE
-784 TQLKQIFADYDS
+784 TQLKQIFAEYDS
-796 SITIGNENHFAHEM
+796 SIKVENTNYFAHEM
-810 IRSKDSSKIWADT
+810 IRPKDSSKIWADT

-878 SANNKKGYGYVDGN
+878 SANNKKGYGYVDKN
-892 ATLPEKALFDTGA
+892 ATLPKKVLFNTG
-905 TKNVFITLPNF
+905 TKENVSIILPNF
-916 SESAIQWVAKDI
+916 SESAIQWVAKDVD
-928 NGKDCTDHFTQTSN
+928 GKDCTDHFTQTSN

-951 NQLNQ
+951 NQ
-956 TDGIRQQYIF
+956 TGGIRQQYIF
-966 EPKNANQKLRV
+966 EPKNANQKLCV
-977 VYNTDV
+977 VYNTEL
-983 SKSLVDIFFKNGQN
+983 KENSLENLFSQNGQ
-997 GLKDNQTVVQPCH
+997 KVYQEVVQPCH

-1015 TYTTSEIQKD
+1015 TYTTSEIQENTSH
-1025 VLYTVLRPD
+1025 TVLRPD

-1041 DTKYS
+1041 DKKYS

-1056 EVTTVGGQ
+1056 EVTTVGGKKI
-1064 TKEIPADYTLDYA
+1064 TIPAEDTLDYT
-1077 TLQAYANED
+1077 TLQEYANED
-1086 AEVQLQAKW
+1086 AEVHLQAKW
-1095 KLRDAKE
+1095 KLQDKQG

-1120 GGNTKPQPIEN
+1120 GGNTKPQPTEN
-1131 FTDSVYSTRIQGTD
+1131 FTKDSVYSTRIHGTD
-1145 DIIGHDLKDEQGH
+1145 HVIGHDLKDEQGH

-1165 DAANEKTAFELDE
+1165 DAANENTAFELDE
-1178 KLRNAA
+1178 ALRNAA
-1184 NNIPL
+1184 NNRPL
-1189 RVTSDKTATQSIY
+1189 RVTSTQSDTSIY
-1202 CPLADGVDKAEIT
+1202 CPLDSGYSEAEIT

-1229 RNSNKTVSKVVNG
+1229 RNSKEEVYKSDPNNPNDPNSK
-1242 VEVTI
+1242 VTI

-1293 DSEAIALVKNS
+1293 DSEAIALVKNN

-1319 TLTLKAAS
+1319 TLTLNAAS

-1336 TTYDKATETYT
+1336 TTYDKDTETYT

-1360 KEHNYTAKDITI
+1360 KEQNYTAPDITS

-1405 DKPYP
+1405 DKPYTDD
-1410 EAGVSVTMAAYAA
+1410 GVSVTMAAYAA

-1435 TNIYARAGILTL
+1435 TNIYAQAGILTL

-1456 GLGNIQFKL
+1456 GLGNVQFKL

-1471 PLELLRRPNTNQY
+1471 KLELLRRPNTNQY
-1484 SVKTQQAGKLGYT
+1484 SVKTQQAGTLGYA
-1497 EAVSDN
+1497 EKVPDN

-1528 SYKGEYY
+1528 SYEGKYY

-1551 ITVTD
+1551 IIVTNQG
-1556 KAEIRFTIVALD
+1556 EVRFTIVALD
-1568 ENNKDT
+1568 DSNKDT
-1574 TDTWL
+1574 TGTWL
-1579 DPSAPNN
+1579 DPDAPND

-1603 KKWTDTTLDD
+1603 KKWTKTTLDD
-1613 SKVSVTVQL
+1613 SKVPVTVQL

-1629 ENVSGNVYTQTLN
+1629 ENVSDKVYTQTLN
-1642 ADNNWQYTW
+1642 ADNHWQYTW

-1661 VASYSLRE
+1661 IARYSLRE

-1678 ANVINDHDTDGYEEY
+1678 ANVINDYDTDGYEEY

-1700 KYYEGEDSPIRDD
+1700 KYYEGGDSPIQSDG
-1713 NTVDESKFKYTLAA
+1713 TVDELKFKHTLAA

-1773 LYSDEQCTQKVKGEG
+1773 LYSDEQCTKKVMGEG

-1795 NSEFGTVQFNH
+1795 YPDFGTVQFNH

-1816 TKAPPGYVAD
+1816 TQAPPGYDAD

-1869 IKKVDMDGK
+1869 IKKVDMDGN

-1885 TFKIQEGTDSTTIQ
+1885 TFKIQEGTDSTKIQ
-1899 QTENGEITLSNIAE
+1899 QTDNGVITLSNIAE

-1921 SAPAGY
+1921 SAPEGY

-1938 ANGEIRSIEENP
+1938 ANGEIKCIEDNP
-1950 DTAHWSLTKDK
+1950 DTAHWILESN
-1961 DGDCS
+1961 GDCS

>member
-38 KADDATD
+38 KADDTTE

-61 LPDGTTLDD
+61 LPAGTKLDD
-70 CLKASEHARKI
+70 CLKASEHARTI
-81 TVKKGTTL
+81 QVPKGTTL
-89 ADALTGN
+89 AEALKGN

-102 GTKSLKDTGV
+102 GTKSLADTGV
-112 YKKEVTPDEHA
+112 YKKEVTADEHA

-138 ADSADGNG
+138 EDSADGNG

-152 NNPRTKLNSDTEIN
+152 NNPRTKLNSDTKIN
-166 NNIDLYTYSYRLRL
+166 DNIDLYTYSYRLRL
-180 ITAQST
+180 ITAKDT
-186 YKDLIVREGQ
+186 YQDLIVREGQ
-196 SKGITYGSDTNEA
+196 SKGIVYDSDKNEA
-209 NTSIHDFLTQ
+209 NTDISSFL
-219 YSTNV
+219 SNANV
-224 TWTDVN
+224 TSWTDVN
-230 DGKLSETD
+230 EKQLAD
-238 TLSSGLTRNYT
+238 TTALSSGLTRNYT

-295 NYYVTDDELKAAYS
+295 NYYVTDDELKTAYS
-309 DYGFGKDVTFKEGIT
+309 DYRFGTDVTFKGGIT
-324 SKNKNGYFPFAYGND
+324 SKDQNGYFPFAYGND
-339 NKLYNRQMPKQAEG
+339 NKLYNRQMPKQAEESG
-353 SDQFRVPL
+353 QFRVPL
-361 VEDTKDITNKLAIYY
+361 VEDTKDITKDLAIYY
-376 TPHNTTDY
+376 TPHSTTGY
-384 ASNFSGASVWMD
+384 VTID
-396 NADVLKDNS
+396 NADVLKNNS

-433 GNTTFELPSKDK
+433 GEATFDLPSKDK
-445 NGKAVTWYTEKGG
+445 DGNAVTWYVEKGS

-481 VILTTDKS
+481 VILTTDKL

-499 VLIDQQPVEVGLLT
+499 VLIDQQPKEVGLLT
-513 TTKTQYNKPWGSSN
+513 TTKTQSDTSWGQKG
-527 TTKNYTRYYITSAQ
+527 TKNYTRYYITSAQ

-548 YGFDASTFTPE
+548 YGFNASQYDPE

-570 FYDQDLTIYDN
+570 FYDSSNGAADN
-581 SARMWADIV
+581 PDRMWADIA
-590 PINVD
+590 PIKD
-595 DEYKIPMI
+595 GDEYKIPMI
-603 SEEDGKKYGSCSVY
+603 SSTDGKTGGPANGSCSVY
-617 YIPNNSKP
+617 YIPNN
-625 TKDGFFVKDITIS
+625 TKTNDFWVKDH
-638 GTSFKTSTDFLKSN
+638 GTYKSSVDFLREN

-661 DAGKFSGT
+661 DAGKFGDGT
-669 VMPESQCILNGKS
+669 VMPENQCILNGKS

-689 KEGVGWYVNGILVQ
+689 KDGVEWYANGIRVE
-703 PKNIKDGKAD
+703 PKHINGDKAD

-727 VPPLPIN
+727 VPPLLPIN

-769 QATNTSDGERYYITE
+769 QKTNTSDGDRYYITE
-784 TQLKQIFADYDS
+784 TQLKQIFAKYDS
-796 SITIGNENHFAHEM
+796 SIKVESTNYFAHEM

-833 IPLYQTSNK
+833 IPLYQTLNK

-852 KKTGGKDGLVK
+852 KVTGGKDGLVK
-863 NDPNALKENCLKYSI
+863 NDPDALKANCLKYSI
-878 SANNKKGYGYVDGN
+878 SANNKKGYGYVDKN

-905 TKNVFITLPNF
+905 TENVFITLPNF
-916 SESAIQWVAKDI
+916 SESAIQWVAKDVD
-928 NGKDCTDHFTQTSN
+928 GKDCTDHFTQTSN

-951 NQLNQ
+951 NQ
-956 TDGIRQQYIF
+956 TGDIRQQYIF
-966 EPKNANQKLRV
+966 EPKNADQKLCV

-983 SKSLVDIFFKNGQN
+983 KNSLVDFFPSSGH
-997 GLKDNQTVVQPCH
+997 GLKKDQEVVQPCH

-1015 TYTTSEIQKD
+1015 TYKTSEIQQD
-1025 VLYTVLRPD
+1025 ESHTVLRPD

-1064 TKEIPADYTLDYA
+1064 TKEIQADDDTLNYT

-1086 AEVQLQAKW
+1086 AEVHLQAKW
-1095 KLRDAKE
+1095 KLLDKKE

-1120 GGNTKPQPIEN
+1120 GGNTKPQPTEN
-1131 FTDSVYSTRIQGTD
+1131 FTKDSVYSTRIHGTD
-1145 DIIGHDLKDEQGH
+1145 HVIGHDLKDEQGH

-1405 DKPYP
+1405 DKPYT

-1423 DIAEQYYQTVHL
+1423 DIDEQYYQTVHL
-1435 TNIYARAGILTL
+1435 TNIYAQAGILTL

-1556 KAEIRFTIVALD
+1556 DDKIHFKIVALD
-1568 ENNKDT
+1568 ENDNDT
-1574 TDTWL
+1574 TKTWL

-1603 KKWTDTTLDD
+1603 KKWSTTLES
-1613 SKVSVTVQL
+1613 SKVPVTVQL

-1629 ENVSGNVYTQTLN
+1629 ENVSDKVYTQTLN
-1642 ADNNWQYTW
+1642 ADNHWQYTW

-1760 AEHGRALANAEFT
+1760 AEYGRALANAEFT
-1773 LYSDEQCTQKVKGEG
+1773 LYSDEKCTQKVTGEG
-1788 FTNPEVS
+1788 FMNPEVS
-1795 NSEFGTVQFNH
+1795 NREFGTVQFNH

-1816 TKAPPGYVAD
+1816 TKAPPGYEAD

-1858 TVTNVSKMKLT
+1858 TITNVSKMKLT
-1869 IKKVDMDGK
+1869 IKKVDMDGNS
-1878 PITSSPA
+1878 ITDSPA

-1899 QTENGEITLSNIAE
+1899 QTDNGVITLSNVAE

-1938 ANGEIRSIEENP
+1938 ANGEIKNIEENP
-1950 DTAHWSLTKDK
+1950 DEEHWVLRR

-1966 YTLTVKNE
+1966 YTLTVRNE

>member
-12 RGKRAISFLLLCL
+12 RGKRAISFLLLLCL
-25 LVSMLPNSIGMDA
+25 LVPMFPRSIGMDA

-70 CLKASEHARKI
+70 CLKASEHARQIK
-81 TVKKGTTL
+81 VKKGTTL

-96 NDNLTL
+96 NNVQL

-123 MTSVADASGCVWYTR
+123 MTSVADASDCVWYTR

-152 NNPRTKLNSDTEIN
+152 NNPRTEFDKSTAIDK
-166 NNIDLYTYSYRLRL
+166 NIHLYTYSYRLRL
-180 ITAQST
+180 ITAKDT
-186 YKDLIVREGQ
+186 YQDLIVREGQ
-196 SKGITYGSDTNEA
+196 SKGIAYGSDTNTA
-209 NTSIHDFLTQ
+209 NTDISSFL
-219 YSTNV
+219 SNANV
-224 TWTDVN
+224 ASWTDVN
-230 DGKLSETD
+230 EKQLAD
-238 TLSSGLTRNYT
+238 TTALSSGLTRNYT

-258 TKEIPCYVAENGAW
+258 TKEIPCYVAVNGAW
-272 KKISTIQMDIDR
+272 TQISTIQMDTDR

-295 NYYVTDDELKAAYS
+295 NYYVTDDELKTAYS
-309 DYGFGKDVTFKEGIT
+309 DYGFGKDVTFEGGIT
-324 SKNKNGYFPFAYGND
+324 SKDKNGYFPFAYGD
-339 NKLYNRQMPKQAEG
+339 NKQLQNRQMPKQPEG
-353 SDQFRVPL
+353 STQFRVPL
-361 VEDTKDITNKLAIYY
+361 VEDTKDITKDLAIYY
-376 TPHNTTDY
+376 TPHSTTGY
-384 ASNFSGASVWMD
+384 VTID
-396 NADVLKDNS
+396 NADVLKNNS
-405 FYTISVDEADKDKFS
+405 FYTISVDEADKNKFNDS
-420 DTVTLPDT
+420 LPNT

-433 GNTTFELPSKDK
+433 GEATFDLPSKDK
-445 NGKAVTWYTEKGG
+445 DGKAVTWYVEKGG

-513 TTKTQYNKPWGSSN
+513 TTKTQSVASWGN
-527 TTKNYTRYYITSAQ
+527 GKNYTRYYITSAQ

-548 YGFDASTFTPE
+548 YGFDASTFTPD
-559 TAAQKYNFAIG
+559 TTNAQKYNFAIG
-570 FYDQDLTIYDN
+570 FYDSSNGAADN
-581 SARMWADIV
+581 PDRMWADIE
-590 PINVD
+590 PIKD
-595 DEYKIPMI
+595 GDEYKIPMI
-603 SEEDGKKYGSCSVY
+603 SSTDGKTGGPANGSCSVY
-617 YIPNNSKP
+617 YIPNNTE
-625 TKDGFFVKDITIS
+625 TKDFWVREH
-638 GTSFKTSTDFLKSN
+638 GTYKPSVDFLGKN
-652 SFYTVSAKD
+652 SFYTVSAQD
-661 DAGKFSGT
+661 NAGKFDTGT

-689 KEGVGWYVNGILVQ
+689 KEGVEWYANGILVR
-703 PKNIKDGKAD
+703 PKNINGDKAD
-713 YTVTVNQKTTFTTE
+713 YTVTVNQKTTFTTK
-727 VPPLPIN
+727 VSFMPIN
-734 AYVVIDDKWTPVEEE
+734 AYVSIDNTWTPVKAE

-757 KFTGGKLTIPEN
+757 KFTGGELTIPKDQTTGTGDN
-769 QATNTSDGERYYITE
+769 ERYYTTE
-784 TQLKQIFADYDS
+784 TQLKQIFAKYDP

-810 IRSKDSSKIWADT
+810 IRSKDSSKIWADAD
-823 KVFTVGSEKC
+823 VFTVGSEKC
-833 IPLYQTSNK
+833 IPLYKTLNT

-852 KKTGGKDGLVK
+852 KETGGKSGLVK
-863 NDPNALKENCLKYSI
+863 NNPDALKANCLKYSI
-878 SANNKKGYGYVDGN
+878 SANNKKSYVYVNKD
-892 ATLPEKALFDTGA
+892 AVLPKKELFNTGA
-905 TKNVFITLPNF
+905 TENVSITLPNF

-928 NGKDCTDHFTQTSN
+928 NGKDCTSQFIKTVNESN
-942 TDYTTTYTL
+942 YTTTYTL
-951 NQLNQ
+951 NQK
-956 TDGIRQQYIF
+956 DGIRQQYIF

-983 SKSLVDIFFKNGQN
+983 SKSLVDIFLKNGQRI
-997 GLKDNQTVVQPCH
+997 DQTVVQPCH

-1015 TYTTSEIQKD
+1015 TYTTSEIQEN
-1025 VLYTVLRPD
+1025 VSHTVLRPD

-1056 EVTTVGGQ
+1056 EVTTVGGKKIAIQ
-1064 TKEIPADYTLDYA
+1064 AGDTLNYD

-1086 AEVQLQAKW
+1086 TEVHLQATW
-1095 KLRDAKE
+1095 KLRDAKG

-1108 FFVNLSCEILDY
+1108 FFVGLGCEILDY
-1120 GGNTKPQPIEN
+1120 GGNTHPQPIEN
-1131 FTDSVYSTRIQGTD
+1131 FTDSVYSTRIHGTD
-1145 DIIGHDLKDEQGH
+1145 YVIGHDLKDEKGNK
-1158 TSGIYVA
+1158 SGIYVA
-1165 DAANEKTAFELDE
+1165 DAASANTAFDLDE
-1178 KLRNAA
+1178 DLRNAA

-1189 RVTSDKTATQSIY
+1189 RVTSTKSDTSIY
-1202 CPLADGVDKAEIT
+1202 CPLDNGVDKAEIT

-1229 RNSNKTVSKVVNG
+1229 RNSSEDVYKYDENNNKVI
-1242 VEVTI
+1242 I

-1293 DSEAIALVKNS
+1293 DSAAIDEVKKK
-1304 YSITVTKSDDPSDTR
+1304 YSITVTKSNDKSDTR

-1327 SSDGTSLGY
+1327 SNDSTDLGY

-1352 YQGEQYTV
+1352 HQGEQYTI
-1360 KEHNYTAKDITI
+1360 KEHNYTAQDITI
-1372 DETSRAGTLQKAFTS
+1372 KENSRTGTLTKAFTS
-1387 TSRYS
+1387 TSRYA
-1392 IHNAENHEHDTNG
+1392 IHNAENHENDTNG
-1405 DKPYP
+1405 DKPYTDD
-1410 EAGVSVTMAAYAA
+1410 GVSVTMAAYAA
-1423 DIAEQYYQTVHL
+1423 DIDNQYYQTVHL
-1435 TNIYARAGILTL
+1435 TNIYAQAGILTL
-1447 SKADSVTGH
+1447 SKADRVTGH

-1465 SNQDGS
+1465 SNQNGS

-1484 SVKTQQAGKLGYT
+1484 SVRTQQAGKLGYT
-1497 EAVSDN
+1497 EIVSDN

-1528 SYKGEYY
+1528 SYEGKYY

-1551 ITVTD
+1551 IIVTD
-1556 KAEIRFTIVALD
+1556 KGTVRFTIVAYD
-1568 ENNKDT
+1568 DGNKDT

-1579 DPSAPNN
+1579 DPNAPND

-1603 KKWTDTTLDD
+1603 KKWTKTTLDD

-1629 ENVSGNVYTQTLN
+1629 ENVSGKVYTKELT
-1642 ADNNWQYTW
+1642 AENNWQYTW
-1651 KDLPLYVDGA
+1651 KDLPLYVDGEIA
-1661 VASYSLRE
+1661 KYSLRE

-1678 ANVINDHDTDGYEEY
+1678 ANVINDYDTDGYEEY

-1700 KYYEGEDSPIRDD
+1700 KYYEGEDSPIQSDG
-1713 NTVDESKFKYTLAA
+1713 TVNESKFQHTLAA

-1773 LYSDEQCTQKVKGEG
+1773 LYSDEQCTKKVTGEN

-1795 NSEFGTVQFNH
+1795 YPDFGTVQFTN

-1858 TVTNVSKMKLT
+1858 TVTNESKMKLT
-1869 IKKVDMDGK
+1869 IKKVDMDGNL
-1878 PITSSPA
+1878 ITSSPA

-1938 ANGEIRSIEENP
+1938 ADGKIKCIEDNP
-1950 DTAHWSLTKDK
+1950 DEDHWILQQ

-1966 YTLTVKNE
+1966 YTLTVRNE

>member
-1 MRFRHDLTGKN
+1 MTGKN
-12 RGKRAISFLLLCL
+12 HGKRALSFLLLCL
-25 LVSMLPNSIGMDA
+25 LVSMLSNSVSMDA
-38 KADDATD
+38 KADNATD

-61 LPDGTTLDD
+61 LPDGTKLAD

-81 TVKKGTTL
+81 QVPKGTTL
-89 ADALTGN
+89 GKALTGN
-96 NDNLTL
+96 NNLEL
-102 GTKSLKDTGV
+102 GTKSLKATGV
-112 YKKEVTPDEHA
+112 YKKEVTPDDHA
-123 MTSVADASGCVWYTR
+123 MTSAADASDCVWYTR
-138 ADSADGNG
+138 TDSADGNG

-152 NNPRTKLNSDTEIN
+152 NNPRTKLDKSTA
-166 NNIDLYTYSYRLRL
+166 IDKDIHLYTYSYRLRL
-180 ITAQST
+180 ITAKDT

-196 SKGITYGSDTNEA
+196 SKGIKYGSNENTADTD
-209 NTSIHDFLTQ
+209 IVDFL
-219 YSTNV
+219 SSANV
-224 TWTDVN
+224 ASWTDVN
-230 DGKLSETD
+230 EGKPLETTVLSN
-238 TLSSGLTRNYT
+238 GLTRNYT
-249 LRASGVDAS
+249 LRASGVNAP
-258 TKEIPCYVAENGAW
+258 TKEIPCYVAVNGKW
-272 KKISTIQMDIDR
+272 TKINTIQMYTDR

-295 NYYVTDDELKAAYS
+295 NYYVTDAELKTAYS
-309 DYGFGKDVTFKEGIT
+309 DYGFGQDVIFEGNPT
-324 SKNKNGYFPFAYGND
+324 SKDKNGYFPFAYGD
-339 NKLYNRQMPKQAEG
+339 DKRLYNRQMPKQAEESG
-353 SDQFRVPL
+353 QFRVPL
-361 VEDTKDITNKLAIYY
+361 VEDTKDITKNLAIYY
-376 TPHNTTDY
+376 TPHSTTDY
-384 ASNFSGASVWMD
+384 VMID
-396 NADVLKDNS
+396 NADVLKNNS
-405 FYTISVDEADKDKFS
+405 FYTISVDEADKSKFS

-433 GNTTFELPSKDK
+433 GEATFELPSKDK
-445 NGKAVTWYTEKGG
+445 DGKAVTWYAEKGS
-458 DVTAITKKD
+458 DVTAITEKD
-467 ENTVTVTVKGINEQ
+467 ADTITVTVKNINEQ
-481 VILTTDKS
+481 VLLTTDQS
-489 KSESL
+489 KAEGL

-513 TTKTQYNKPWGSSN
+513 TTKTQSDTSWG
-527 TTKNYTRYYITSAQ
+527 TGKNYTRYYITPAQ

-548 YGFDASTFTPE
+548 YGFNANQYTPD
-559 TAAQKYNFAIG
+559 TQKYNFAIG
-570 FYDQDLTIYDN
+570 FYDRDITIYDN

-590 PINVD
+590 PIKAGS
-595 DEYKIPMI
+595 EYKIPMI

-617 YIPNNSKP
+617 YIPNNTGK
-625 TKDGFFVKDITIS
+625 KDFWTKDITIDKN
-638 GTSFKTSTDFLKSN
+638 SFTTSTDFLKSN
-652 SFYTVSAKD
+652 SFYTVSAQD

-669 VMPESQCILNGKS
+669 AMPEKQCILNGKS

-689 KEGVGWYVNGILVQ
+689 KESVAWYANGVRVQ
-703 PKNIKDGKAD
+703 PQNAKDGKAD
-713 YTVTVNQKTTFTTE
+713 YTVTTVTKKTTFTTE

-734 AYVVIDDKWTPVEEE
+734 AYVVIDDKWTPVEKE

-757 KFTGGKLTIPEN
+757 EFKGGKLTIPEDQTTVVGN
-769 QATNTSDGERYYITE
+769 NERYYITE
-784 TQLKQIFADYDS
+784 NQLQTIFGKYDP
-796 SITIGNENHFAHEM
+796 SIEVKNTNYFAHDM
-810 IRSKDSSKIWADT
+810 IRSKDPSKIWADT
-823 KVFTVGSEKC
+823 DVVTVNGAQC

-852 KKTGGKDGLVK
+852 KETGGKNGLVK
-863 NDPNALKENCLKYSI
+863 NNPDALKANCLKYSI
-878 SANNKKGYGYVDGN
+878 SANNRKGYAYVDKN
-892 ATLPEKALFDTGA
+892 AVLPKKAFFDTGA
-905 TKNVFITLPNF
+905 KNVSITLPNF
-916 SESAIQWVAKDI
+916 SESAIQWVAKDT
-928 NGKDCTDHFTQTSN
+928 NGKDCTNQFRQTVNESDH
-942 TDYTTTYTL
+942 TTTYT
-951 NQLNQ
+951 LNQ

-983 SKSLVDIFFKNGQN
+983 SKSLENIFSET
-997 GLKDNQTVVQPCH
+997 GLKNYQAVVQPCS

-1015 TYTTSEIQKD
+1015 TYTTPEIQKD
-1025 VLYTVLRPD
+1025 ASHTVLRPD

-1056 EVTTVGGQ
+1056 EVTTVGGGKKTIQ
-1064 TKEIPADYTLDYA
+1064 AGTVLNYA
-1077 TLQAYANED
+1077 TLQEYANAD

-1095 KLRDAKE
+1095 KLRDKKG

-1108 FFVNLSCEILDY
+1108 FFVGLGCEILDY
-1120 GGNTKPQPIEN
+1120 GGNTKPQPKEN
-1131 FTDSVYSTRIQGTD
+1131 FTKDSVYSTRIHGTD
-1145 DIIGHDLKDEQGH
+1145 YVIGHDLKDEKENK
-1158 TSGIYVA
+1158 SGIYVA
-1165 DAANEKTAFELDE
+1165 DAVNKNTAFDLDE
-1178 KLRNAA
+1178 DLRNAA

-1202 CPLADGVDKAEIT
+1202 CPLDKGVIEAEIT

-1229 RNSNKTVSKVVNG
+1229 RNSKEDVYKYDANGEKVI
-1242 VEVTI
+1242 I
-1247 PKENLTTDKYA
+1247 PKDNLTTDKYA

-1293 DSEAIALVKNS
+1293 DSEAIDEVKKN
-1304 YSITVTKSDDPSDTR
+1304 YSITVTKSNDTSDTR

-1327 SSDGTSLGY
+1327 SSDSTSLGY
-1336 TTYDKATETYT
+1336 TTYDEATETYT

-1360 KEHNYTAKDITI
+1360 KEQNYTAKDITSE
-1372 DETSRAGTLQKAFTS
+1372 ETSRAGALKKAFTS

-1405 DKPYP
+1405 DKPYTDD
-1410 EAGVSVTMAAYAA
+1410 GVSVTMAAYAA
-1423 DIAEQYYQTVHL
+1423 DIDAQYYQTVHL
-1435 TNIYARAGILTL
+1435 TNIYAQAGILTL
-1447 SKADSVTGH
+1447 SKADRVTGH
-1456 GLGNIQFKL
+1456 GLGNVQFKL
-1465 SNQDGS
+1465 SNQNGS
-1471 PLELLRRPNTNQY
+1471 ELKLLRRPNTNQY
-1484 SVKTQQAGKLGYT
+1484 SVETQQAGKLGYT
-1497 EAVSDN
+1497 EPVPDN

-1514 LRLPPLV
+1514 LRLPPLI
-1521 DGDTVDT
+1521 DGDTLDV
-1528 SYKGEYY
+1528 SYEGKYY

-1556 KAEIRFTIVALD
+1556 QGEVRFTIVAYD
-1568 ENNKDT
+1568 DNNNDT
-1574 TDTWL
+1574 TSTWL
-1579 DPSAPNN
+1579 DNTQN
-1586 APILYNTSKM
+1586 DAPILYNTSKM

-1603 KKWTDTTLDD
+1603 KKWTATTLEA
-1613 SKVSVTVQL
+1613 SKVPVTVQL

-1629 ENVSGNVYTQTLN
+1629 ENVSDKVYTQTLN
-1642 ADNNWQYTW
+1642 AANHWQYTW
-1651 KDLPLYVDGA
+1651 ENLPLYVDGEIA
-1661 VASYSLRE
+1661 EYSLRE
-1669 LSIGDTKYD
+1669 LSIGDAKYD
-1678 ANVINDHDTDGYEEY
+1678 ANVINDYDTDGYEEY
-1693 EVTEDAT
+1693 EVTEDET
-1700 KYYEGEDSPIRDD
+1700 KYYEGEDSPIGSDG
-1713 NTVDESKFKYTLAA
+1713 TVDESKFKHPFAA

-1773 LYSDEQCTQKVKGEG
+1773 LYSDEQCTQKVTGEG
-1788 FTNPEVS
+1788 FKNPEVS
-1795 NSEFGTVQFNH
+1795 YQEFGTVQFNN

-1816 TKAPPGYVAD
+1816 TKAPPGYEMD

-1848 EEESK
+1848 EEASK

-1858 TVTNVSKMKLT
+1858 TVTNVSKMRLT

-1878 PITSSPA
+1878 LITSSPA
-1885 TFKIQEGTDSTTIQ
+1885 TFKIQDGTDSTKIQ
-1899 QTENGEITLSNIAE
+1899 QTNNGEITLTNVAE

-1921 SAPAGY
+1921 SAPTGY

-1938 ANGEIRSIEENP
+1938 ANGEIKSIEENP
-1950 DTAHWSLTKDK
+1950 DEDHWVLQRY
-1961 DGDCS
+1961 GDCS

-1993 GAGLMCGASALAL
+1993 GAGLMCGASGLAL

>member
-12 RGKRAISFLLLCL
+12 RGKRALSFLLLCL
-25 LVSMLPNSIGMDA
+25 LVSILPNSIGMDA
-38 KADDATD
+38 KADDAKTDD

-70 CLKASEHARKI
+70 CLKASEHARQIK
-81 TVKKGTTL
+81 VKKGTTL

-96 NDNLTL
+96 NNVQL
-102 GTKSLKDTGV
+102 GTKSLKATGV

-138 ADSADGNG
+138 EDSADGNG

-152 NNPRTKLNSDTEIN
+152 NNPRTKLNSDTKIN
-166 NNIDLYTYSYRLRL
+166 DNIDLYTYSYRLRL
-180 ITAQST
+180 ITAKDT
-186 YKDLIVREGQ
+186 YQDLIVREGQ

-238 TLSSGLTRNYT
+238 TLSNGLTRNYT
-249 LRASGVDAS
+249 LRADGVDAS

-272 KKISTIQMDIDR
+272 KQISTIQMDIDR

-295 NYYVTDDELKAAYS
+295 NYYVTDAELKTAYS
-309 DYGFGKDVTFKEGIT
+309 DYGFGTDVAFAEGTT
-324 SKNKNGYFPFAYGND
+324 SKDKNGYFPFAYGND
-339 NKLYNRQMPKQAEG
+339 NKLYNRQMPKQVEG
-353 SDQFRVPL
+353 SGQFRVPL
-361 VEDTKDITNKLAIYY
+361 VEDTKDITKDLAIYY
-376 TPHNTTDY
+376 TPHSTTGY
-384 ASNFSGASVWMD
+384 VTID
-396 NADVLKDNS
+396 NADVLKNNS
-405 FYTISVDEADKDKFS
+405 FYTISVDDADKVKFS
-420 DTVTLPDT
+420 DGVFPDT

-433 GNTTFELPSKDK
+433 GEATFELPSKNKD
-445 NGKAVTWYTEKGG
+445 GKAVTWYTEKGG

-467 ENTVTVTVKGINEQ
+467 ENTVTVTVKNINEQ
-481 VILTTDKS
+481 VLLTTDQS
-489 KSESL
+489 KAEGL

-499 VLIDQQPVEVGLLT
+499 VLIDQQPKKVGLLT
-513 TTKTQYNKPWGSSN
+513 TTKTQYNAPWGSSN
-527 TTKNYTRYYITSAQ
+527 TPKNYTRYYITSAQ

-548 YGFDASTFTPE
+548 YGFDASQYTPD
-559 TAAQKYNFAIG
+559 TTDAQKYNFAIG

-617 YIPNNSKP
+617 YIPSNSKP

-669 VMPESQCILNGKS
+669 AMPESQCILNGKS

-734 AYVVIDDKWTPVEEE
+734 AYVSIDNTWTPVEQE
-749 WTWDSTAN
+749 WTWDSTA
-757 KFTGGKLTIPEN
+757 KEFTGGKLTIPEN
-769 QATNTSDGERYYITE
+769 QTTGTGDNERYYITE
-784 TQLKQIFADYDS
+784 TQLKQIFAAYDP
-796 SITIGNENHFAHEM
+796 SIKVGNTNHFAHEM
-810 IRSKDSSKIWADT
+810 IRPKDSSKIWADT
-823 KVFTVGSEKC
+823 DVFTVESEKC

-852 KKTGGKDGLVK
+852 KETGGKNGLVK
-863 NDPNALKENCLKYSI
+863 NNPVALKANCLKYSI
-878 SANNKKGYGYVDGN
+878 SANNKKNYPYVDGN
-892 ATLPEKALFDTGA
+892 ATLPKKELFNTGA
-905 TKNVFITLPNF
+905 TNNVSITLPNF
-916 SESAIQWVAKDI
+916 SDSAIQWVAKDA
-928 NGKDCTDHFTQTSN
+928 NGNDCTDYFTKKSN
-942 TDYTTTYTL
+942 ENYTTTYTL
-951 NQLNQ
+951 NQEG
-956 TDGIRQQYIF
+956 GIRQQYIF

-1015 TYTTSEIQKD
+1015 TYTTSEIQEN
-1025 VLYTVLRPD
+1025 VSHTVLRPD

-1056 EVTTVGGQ
+1056 EVTTVGGG
-1064 TKEIPADYTLDYA
+1064 TIPIQADKTLDYD

-1086 AEVQLQAKW
+1086 AEVHLQAKW

-1108 FFVNLSCEILDY
+1108 FFVNLSCKILDY
-1120 GGNTKPQPIEN
+1120 GGNTHSQPVEN
-1131 FTDSVYSTRIQGTD
+1131 FTKDSVYSTRIHGTD
-1145 DIIGHDLKDEQGH
+1145 HVIGHDLKDEQGH

-1165 DAANEKTAFELDE
+1165 DAANENTAFELDE
-1178 KLRNAA
+1178 ALRNAA
-1184 NNIPL
+1184 NNRPL
-1189 RVTSDKTATQSIY
+1189 RVTSTQSDTSIY
-1202 CPLADGVDKAEIT
+1202 CPLDSGYSEAEIT

-1229 RNSNKTVSKVVNG
+1229 RNSKEEVYKSDPNNPNDPNSK
-1242 VEVTI
+1242 VTI

-1293 DSEAIALVKNS
+1293 DSEAIALVKNN
-1304 YSITVTKSDDPSDTR
+1304 YSITVTKSDDENDKR
-1319 TLTLKAAS
+1319 TLTLNAAS

-1336 TTYDKATETYT
+1336 TTYDKDTETYT

-1360 KEHNYTAKDITI
+1360 KEQNYTAPDITS
-1372 DETSRAGTLQKAFTS
+1372 EENSSNGTLKKAFTS

-1423 DIAEQYYQTVHL
+1423 DIDEQYYQTVHL
-1435 TNIYARAGILTL
+1435 TNIYAQAGILTL

-1456 GLGNIQFKL
+1456 GLGNVQFKL

-1471 PLELLRRPNTNQY
+1471 KLELLRRRNTNQY

-1497 EAVSDN
+1497 EAVPDN

-1514 LRLPPLV
+1514 LRLPPFV
-1521 DGDTVDT
+1521 DGDEPET
-1528 SYKGEYY
+1528 SYKGEYF

-1551 ITVTD
+1551 IIVTNQG
-1556 KAEIRFTIVALD
+1556 EVRFTIVALD
-1568 ENNKDT
+1568 DNNNDT
-1574 TDTWL
+1574 TKTWL
-1579 DPSAPNN
+1579 DNTQN
-1586 APILYNTSKM
+1586 DAPILYNTSKM

-1603 KKWTDTTLDD
+1603 KKWTKTTLDD
-1613 SKVSVTVQL
+1613 SKVPVTVQL

-1629 ENVSGNVYTQTLN
+1629 ENVSGNVYTRELT
-1642 ADNNWQYTW
+1642 AKDNWQYTW

-1661 VASYSLRE
+1661 IAKYSLRE

-1678 ANVINDHDTDGYEEY
+1678 ANVINDYDTDGYEEY

-1700 KYYEGEDSPIRDD
+1700 KYYEGEDSPIQG
-1713 NTVDESKFKYTLAA
+1713 NGTVNESKFQHTFAA

-1748 PVSADISFEKVD
+1748 PVSTDISFEKVD

-1773 LYSDEQCTQKVKGEG
+1773 LYSDEQCTKKVMGEG

-1795 NSEFGTVQFNH
+1795 YPDFGTVQFNH

-1816 TKAPPGYVAD
+1816 TQAPPGYVAD

-1858 TVTNVSKMKLT
+1858 TVTNASKMKLT
-1869 IKKVDMDGK
+1869 IRKVDMDGN

-1921 SAPAGY
+1921 SAPDGY

-1932 HVTLEI
+1932 HVTLQI
-1938 ANGEIRSIEENP
+1938 ADGKIECIEENP
-1950 DTAHWSLTKDK
+1950 DNAHWILQQ

-1966 YTLTVKNE
+1966 YTLTVRNE

>member
-1 MRFRHDLTGKN
+1 MSAGVDAH
-12 RGKRAISFLLLCL
+12 
-25 LVSMLPNSIGMDA
+25 NSIGMDA
-38 KADDATD
+38 KADDAKTDD

-61 LPDGTTLDD
+61 LPDGTNLDD
-70 CLKASEHARKI
+70 CLKASEHARTI
-81 TVKKGTTL
+81 QVPKGTTL
-89 ADALTGN
+89 EKALTGN
-96 NDNLTL
+96 NVTL
-102 GTKSLKDTGV
+102 GTKSLKATGV
-112 YKKEVTPDEHA
+112 YKEEVTPDEHA
-123 MTSVADASGCVWYTR
+123 MTSVADASDCVWYTR
-138 ADSADGNG
+138 EDSTDGNG

-152 NNPRTKLNSDTEIN
+152 NNPRTKLDKSTV
-166 NNIDLYTYSYRLRL
+166 IDKDIHLYTYSYRLRL
-180 ITAQST
+180 ITAKDT
-186 YKDLIVREGQ
+186 YQDLIVREGQ
-196 SKGITYGSDTNEA
+196 SKGITYGSDKNEA
-209 NTSIHDFLTQ
+209 NTDISSFL
-219 YSTNV
+219 SNANV
-224 TWTDVN
+224 TSWTDVN
-230 DGKLSETD
+230 EKQLTDTD
-238 TLSSGLTRNYT
+238 TLSNGLTRNYT
-249 LRASGVDAS
+249 LRASSVDAS
-258 TKEIPCYVAENGAW
+258 TKEIPCYVAVNGAW
-272 KKISTIQMDIDR
+272 TQISTIQMDTDR

-295 NYYVTDDELKAAYS
+295 NYYVTDDELKTAYS
-309 DYGFGKDVTFKEGIT
+309 DYGFGTDVIFEKGIT
-324 SKNKNGYFPFAYGND
+324 SKDKNGYFPFAYGD
-339 NKLYNRQMPKQAEG
+339 NKQLQNRQMPKQPEG

-361 VEDTKDITNKLAIYY
+361 VEDTKDITKNLAIYY
-376 TPHNTTDY
+376 TPHSTTGY
-384 ASNFSGASVWMD
+384 VTID
-396 NADVLKDNS
+396 NADVCKNNS
-405 FYTISVDEADKDKFS
+405 FYTISVDEAAKDKFS
-420 DTVTLPDT
+420 NTVTLPDT

-433 GNTTFELPSKDK
+433 GNKTFNLPSKDK
-445 NGKAVTWYTEKGG
+445 DGKAVTWYVEKGS

-467 ENTVTVTVKGINEQ
+467 ADTVTVTVKNINEQ
-481 VILTTDKS
+481 VLLTTDKS
-489 KSESL
+489 KAEGL
-494 KVHCF
+494 QVHCF

-513 TTKTQYNKPWGSSN
+513 TTKTQSVASWG
-527 TTKNYTRYYITSAQ
+527 TGKNYTRYYITSAQ
-541 AETVYKK
+541 AETVYKE
-548 YGFDASTFTPE
+548 YGFDASQYTPD
-559 TAAQKYNFAIG
+559 TTPAQKYNFAIG
-570 FYDQDLTIYDN
+570 FYDSANGDGDN
-581 SARMWADIV
+581 PDRMWADIV

-603 SEEDGKKYGSCSVY
+603 SSEDGKTGGKANGSCSVY
-617 YIPNNSKP
+617 YIPNNTGKKDFWVRKHGTYKP
-625 TKDGFFVKDITIS
+625 SV
-638 GTSFKTSTDFLKSN
+638 DFLGKN
-652 SFYTVSAKD
+652 SFYTVSAQD
-661 DAGKFSGT
+661 NAGKFDTGT
-669 VMPESQCILNGKS
+669 AMPESQCILNGKS

-689 KEGVGWYVNGILVQ
+689 KEGVEWYANGILVQ
-703 PKNIKDGKAD
+703 PENIDGDKAD
-713 YTVTVNQKTTFTTE
+713 YTVTVNQKTTFTTK
-727 VPPLPIN
+727 VSLMPIN
-734 AYVVIDDKWTPVEEE
+734 AYVVIDDKWTPVEKE

-757 KFTGGKLTIPEN
+757 EFKGGELTIPED
-769 QATNTSDGERYYITE
+769 QTTGTGDDERYYITE
-784 TQLKQIFADYDS
+784 TQLKRIFAKYDP

-810 IRSKDSSKIWADT
+810 IRSKDSSKIWADMA
-823 KVFTVGSEKC
+823 VFTVGSEKC
-833 IPLYQTSNK
+833 IPLYKTLNT

-852 KKTGGKDGLVK
+852 KVTGGTSGLVK
-863 NDPNALKENCLKYSI
+863 NDPDALKANCLKYSI
-878 SANNKKGYGYVDGN
+878 SANNKKSYAYVNKD
-892 ATLPEKALFDTGA
+892 AALPEKAFFNTGA
-905 TKNVFITLPNF
+905 TNNVSITLPNF
-916 SESAIQWVAKDI
+916 SASAIQWVAKDVD
-928 NGKDCTDHFTQTSN
+928 GKDCTSQFTKTSN
-942 TDYTTTYTL
+942 TDYTTTYT
-951 NQLNQ
+951 LNQ

-966 EPKNANQKLRV
+966 EPKDANQKLCV

-983 SKSLVDIFFKNGQN
+983 SKSLENLFSQNSQN

-1015 TYTTSEIQKD
+1015 TYTTSEIREN
-1025 VLYTVLRPD
+1025 VSHTVLRPD

-1056 EVTTVGGQ
+1056 EVTTVGGG
-1064 TKEIPADYTLDYA
+1064 TKTIQAGDKLDYT
-1077 TLQAYANED
+1077 TLQAYADEN
-1086 AEVQLQAKW
+1086 AEVHLQAKW
-1095 KLRDAKE
+1095 KLLDARN

-1108 FFVNLSCEILDY
+1108 FFVNLGCEILDY
-1120 GGNTKPQPIEN
+1120 GGNTHPQPIEN
-1131 FTDSVYSTRIQGTD
+1131 FTDSVYSTRIHGTD
-1145 DIIGHDLKDEQGH
+1145 HVIGYDLKDEKGNK
-1158 TSGIYVA
+1158 SGIYIA
-1165 DAANEKTAFELDE
+1165 DAESVNTAFDLDAA
-1178 KLRNAA
+1178 LRNAA

-1189 RVTSDKTATQSIY
+1189 RVTSDNTATQSIY
-1202 CPLADGVDKAEIT
+1202 CPLDNGYSEAKIT

-1229 RNSNKTVSKVVNG
+1229 RNSSKTVSKRVNG
-1242 VEVTI
+1242 VDVTI

-1286 IKKTFVG
+1286 IEKNFVG
-1293 DSEAIALVKNS
+1293 DSEAIDEVKKN
-1304 YSITVTKSDDPSDTR
+1304 YSITVTKSNDTNDTR
-1319 TLTLKAAS
+1319 TLTLKAAK
-1327 SSDGTSLGY
+1327 DDTENLGY

-1352 YQGEQYTV
+1352 HQGEQYTV
-1360 KEHNYTAKDITI
+1360 KEHNYTAQDITI
-1372 DETSRAGTLQKAFTS
+1372 DENSRTGTLKKAFTS
-1387 TSRYS
+1387 TSRYA
-1392 IHNAENHEHDTNG
+1392 IHNAENHENDTNG
-1405 DKPYP
+1405 DKPYTDD
-1410 EAGVSVTMAAYAA
+1410 GVSVTMAAYAA
-1423 DIAEQYYQTVHL
+1423 DIDNQYYQTVHL
-1435 TNIYARAGILTL
+1435 TNIYAQAGILTL
-1447 SKADSVTGH
+1447 SKADRVTGH

-1465 SNQDGS
+1465 SNQNGS

-1497 EAVSDN
+1497 ETVSDN

-1528 SYKGEYY
+1528 SYEGKYY

-1551 ITVTD
+1551 ITDTD
-1556 KAEIRFTIVALD
+1556 DAQVHFKIVALD
-1568 ENNKDT
+1568 DGNKDT
-1574 TDTWL
+1574 TSTWL
-1579 DPSAPNN
+1579 DPNAPNN

-1603 KKWTDTTLDD
+1603 KKWSTTLDD
-1613 SKVSVTVQL
+1613 SKVPVTVQL

-1629 ENVSGNVYTQTLN
+1629 ENVSGNVYTRELT
-1642 ADNNWQYTW
+1642 AKDNWQYTW
-1651 KDLPLYVDGA
+1651 KDLPLYVDGEIA
-1661 VASYSLRE
+1661 KYSLRE

-1678 ANVINDHDTDGYEEY
+1678 ANVINDYDTDGYEEY

-1700 KYYEGEDSPIRDD
+1700 KYYEGEDSPIQS
-1713 NTVDESKFKYTLAA
+1713 NGTVNESKFQHTLAA

-1773 LYSDEQCTQKVKGEG
+1773 LYSDEQCTKKVTGEN

-1795 NSEFGTVQFNH
+1795 YQEFGTVQFNN

-1816 TKAPPGYVAD
+1816 TKAPPGYEAD

-1853 QSNGV
+1853 RSNGV
-1858 TVTNVSKMKLT
+1858 TVTNESKMKLT

-1932 HVTLEI
+1932 HVMLEI
-1938 ANGEIRSIEENP
+1938 ANGEIKCIEDNP
-1950 DTAHWSLTKDK
+1950 DKDHWILQR

-2006 WLRRRRNQ
+2006 WLRRRRNP